1 MGQGVSLAPPAAI
14 MFRNSLKMLLG
25 SKASKKSR
33 NSSDGGSEEHSELRS
48 STLDTHQSLAE
59 QGGSIDS
66 DCAFEGDFAVP
77 PLTMAEGLQHVR
89 IMEGVS
95 RSLPSSPLL
104 SHQAQGGRLPPA
116 KKLAGVATAPLRKA
130 MFVESPPIAEPGLH
144 LHTHTP
150 SASRHPNMDIH
161 TPGGVSQELGPPP
174 TVDEAS
180 NTLMTRLGFLL
191 GDKLIE
197 GPQYIMEEVADDTQG
212 VGVSG
217 RMSPCS
223 TLTSSTASPPACS
236 PCSTLPPGVQGQPV
250 TSPTST
256 LESRDSGIIATLTS
270 YSEPAERDGKH
281 SESSR
286 ASSLK
291 LWHSHRATLDS
302 SLYRLDENM
311 TASSHSL
318 NKIPEPGSAHS
329 FSYPTPLYLM
339 PRPNSVAATSS
350 AHLEDLAYLDER
362 RHAPLRTSLRMNQ
375 QNSMAAGRPGQD
387 LRVRF
392 APYRLQDIALKP
404 LLFEVPS
411 ITMDSVFTGR
421 DWIFQE
427 IDAQLARSNP
437 ATNHGVVLVGNV
449 GFGKTAIISRL
460 VALSCHGNR
469 MRQIASDSPQASPKY
484 GDGIPLTQSQPSH
497 GTLGGGS
504 CPGTPEMRRR
514 QEEAM
519 RRLASQV
526 VAYHYCQADNAYTCL
541 VPEFVHNVAALL
553 CRSPQLT
560 AYRELLLKEP
570 HTQSALSLRSCVQDP
585 LGALRRGVLEP
596 LDALYKERKITT
608 EDDLILLIDGLNEAE
623 FHKPDYGDTIVS
635 FLCKTISRFPAWLK
649 LVVTVRT
656 SLQDI
661 TRPLPFHRISLDTLE
676 ENDAIDQDLQAY
688 ILHRVHSSA
697 EIQSNISLN
706 GKMDNASF
714 GKLSAHLKALSQGSY
729 LYLKLTFDLIERGY
743 LVLKSSS
750 YKVVPVSLAEV
761 YLLQCNMRFPTQSS
775 FERALPLLN
784 VALASLHPLTDEQVY
799 QAINSGSVHGT
810 LDWEDFQQRV
820 DNLAVFLVRRRDGTR
835 MFVHPSFREWL
846 IWREEGEKTKF
857 LCDPRN
863 GHTLLAFWFSR
874 QENKL
879 NRQQTIELGHHILKA
894 HIFKGLSKK
903 VGVSSSILQGLWV
916 SYSTESLSTALSSL
930 RNLYTPNIKVSRL
943 LMMGGA
949 NVNYRTEVLTNAP
962 VLCVHAHLGY
972 SDMVN
977 LLLEF
982 GASVDSPSESGM
994 TPLAYA
1000 AAAGHLGIV
1009 IALYRKKAKVDHLDR
1024 NGQCALVHAALRGHL
1039 EVVKFLLQSDWGASL
1054 RQAQLQTPSPT
1065 QPQGSPD
1072 QSQTPSPQQ
1081 PESEIQ
1087 SPQDGSQDEGE
1098 REMELPVEQ
1107 SEPQEEAE
1115 QKPQQAP
1122 PQQRTPPQQV
1132 AFSKSH
1138 AVQQALVAAA
1148 SMGHTEIVSYLL
1160 DLPEKDEEETER
1172 AQINNYDTLWGET
1185 ALTAAAGRGK
1195 LDICRLLLEQGSEV
1209 AQPNRRGMVPLFSSV
1224 RQGHWQIVDLLL
1236 SHGADVN
1243 MADKQGRT
1251 PLMMASAEGHAE
1263 TVEYLMTQGASMPLM
1278 DKEGLTA
1285 LSWACLKGHLSVV
1298 RCLVERG
1305 AATDH
1310 ADKNGRTP
1318 LDLAAF
1324 YGDAGVVQFLVDQG
1338 ALIEH
1343 VDYSGM
1349 RPLDRAVGCRNTS
1362 VVVALLK
1369 KGAKIGPATW
1379 AMATS
1384 KPDIMII
1391 LLRKLIEEGDSFYKK
1406 GKVKEAAQR
1415 YQYALKKFPREGFSE
1430 DLKTFRELKVS
1441 LFLNLSRCRRKMNDF
1456 GMAEE
1461 FATKALELKPKSY
1474 EAYYARA
1481 RAKRSS
1487 RQFSEA
1493 LEDLR
1498 EAMKLCP
1505 NNREILR
1512 LLQRV
1517 EEECRQVTQ
1526 REEPELEP
1534 PPSPPPSP
1542 LPVEEEEEPPHH
1554 TPPPEPRLDDMEPVQ
1569 DLFEDDDFLEQE
1581 LEGVS
1586 IGLPLEPRVNPSSL
1600 PIIHSPPLSPI
1611 PHEASY
1617 LSGGPAFEF
1626 HPSSTSMSSPTHQ
1639 TYQSTSPCVSPTHQ
1653 NSHYRHS
1660 PPHTSP
1666 AHQASY
1672 RFSPP
1677 PMGGGQGMDYQSPPP
1692 SPLRR
1697 GTPYRASPPLES
1709 VCLYRSQ
1716 SGSPVR
1722 YQQEP
1727 LPSRPKSPL
1736 SKMSSQRSFQ
1746 LQSQCSQPPQ
1756 HHQAQGLRLQPSVAQ
1771 IVRTNQPGGGIYG
1784 QLAHPLSSRY
1794 QGSSMDVER
1803 EREPRLVYQPSLDGR
1818 SMSQV
1823 QSSLSVGALCQHGGR
1838 GGPGGVLEPSLG
1850 KDDVPQRPA
1859 SAYRSATGGPGG
1871 MRFSQTPQISRSQSA
1886 AYYPVSK
1893 HELERAVVAS
1903 SMPPCQLGSPEI
1915 PHLARRPI
1923 SANTGDL
1930 KQHVPTPRPLIH
1942 SQSVGLRFS
1951 PSSSN
1956 ISSGSGANL
1965 PPGFRPSSSMAQME
1979 IPLQTA
1985 YERSFDEP
1993 SSLSPSQSGL
2003 YPSEPAR
2010 SRTTPFMGIIDKTAR
2025 TQQQYLHQP
2034 SRAWPVTALDNVI
2047 TSPTSP
2053 GSLMHQAST
2062 ATSYS
2067 PPTSLGNIA
2076 YYNKTNNAQN
2086 GHMLEDEYYG
2096 QPQPSSLGKLANGG
2110 ARDRDLLE
2118 RVSQVPTYQD
2128 VKVARTMPVA
2138 QAYQENMYRQ
2148 LSRDARQGPTS
2159 PIKPKRPFVESNV

>member
-1 MGQGVSLAPPAAI
+1 
-14 MFRNSLKMLLG
+14 
-25 SKASKKSR
+25 
-33 NSSDGGSEEHSELRS
+33 
-48 STLDTHQSLAE
+48 
-59 QGGSIDS
+59 
-66 DCAFEGDFAVP
+66 
-77 PLTMAEGLQHVR
+77 
-89 IMEGVS
+89 
-95 RSLPSSPLL
+95 
-104 SHQAQGGRLPPA
+104 
-116 KKLAGVATAPLRKA
+116 
-130 MFVESPPIAEPGLH
+130 
-144 LHTHTP
+144 
-150 SASRHPNMDIH
+150 
-161 TPGGVSQELGPPP
+161 
-174 TVDEAS
+174 
-180 NTLMTRLGFLL
+180 
-191 GDKLIE
+191 
-197 GPQYIMEEVADDTQG
+197 
-212 VGVSG
+212 
-217 RMSPCS
+217 MSPCS

-236 PCSTLPPGVQGQPV
+236 PCSTLPSAAPGQAV

-270 YSEPAERDGKH
+270 YSEPMDRSGKH
-281 SESSR
+281 GDGSR
-286 ASSLK
+286 GSSLK
-291 LWHSHRATLDS
+291 LWHSHRSTLDS
-302 SLYRLDENM
+302 SLYRVDENM
-311 TASSHSL
+311 AASTYSL
-318 NKIPEPGSAHS
+318 NKIPEPSSSHYS
-329 FSYPTPLYLM
+329 SHPTPLYLM

-350 AHLEDLAYLDER
+350 AHLEDLAYLDEQ
-362 RHAPLRTSLRMNQ
+362 RHAPLRTSLRMSR
-375 QNSMAAGRPGQD
+375 QNTGVGRSGQD

-421 DWIFQE
+421 DWLFQE
-427 IDAQLARSNP
+427 IDAYLRTAHC
-437 ATNHGVVLVGNV
+437 ATNRGVVLVGNI
-449 GFGKTAIISRL
+449 GYGKTAIISRL

-469 MRQIASDSPQASPKY
+469 MRQIASDSPQASPKH
-484 GDGIPLTQSQPSH
+484 GDGIPLTQPQPSH

-553 CRSPQLT
+553 CRSPQLA

-570 HTQSALSLRSCVQDP
+570 HIQSMLSLRSCVQDP
-585 LGALRRGVLEP
+585 PTAFRRGVLEP
-596 LDALYKERKITT
+596 LDALYKERKITPD
-608 EDDLILLIDGLNEAE
+608 EDLIILIDGLNEAE

-635 FLCKTISRFPAWLK
+635 FLCKTINKFPAWLK

-656 SLQDI
+656 SLQEI
-661 TRPLPFHRISLDTLE
+661 TKPLPFHQISLDALE
-676 ENDAIDQDLQAY
+676 ENDAIDHDLQGY
-688 ILHRVHSSA
+688 ILHRIHSST
-697 EIQSNISLN
+697 EIQNNISLN
-706 GKMDNASF
+706 GKMDNTSF
-714 GKLSAHLKALSQGSY
+714 GKLSSHLKALSQGSF

-743 LVLKSSS
+743 LVLKSTN

-784 VALASLHPLTDEQVY
+784 VALASLHPLTDEQIY
-799 QAINSGSVHGT
+799 QAINSASVKGT
-810 LDWEDFQQRV
+810 LEWDDFQQRME
-820 DNLAVFLVRRRDGTR
+820 NLSVFLVKRRDGTR

-916 SYSTESLSTALSSL
+916 SYSTESLSAALSSL

-943 LMMGGA
+943 LILGGA
-949 NVNYRTEVLTNAP
+949 NVNYHTEVLNNAP

-972 SDMVN
+972 VDMVN
-977 LLLEF
+977 LLLEY
-982 GASVDSPSESGM
+982 GASVDSTSESGLN
-994 TPLAYA
+994 PLGYA

-1009 IALYRKKAKVDHLDR
+1009 TTLCKRKAKLDHLDKH
-1024 NGQCALVHAALRGHL
+1024 GQCALVHAALRGHL
-1039 EVVKFLLQSDWGASL
+1039 EVVKFLIQSDWADT
-1054 RQAQLQTPSPT
+1054 QT
-1065 QPQGSPD
+1065 QQ
-1072 QSQTPSPQQ
+1072 QTSPQ
-1081 PESEIQ
+1081 
-1087 SPQDGSQDEGE
+1087 
-1098 REMELPVEQ
+1098 PV
-1107 SEPQEEAE
+1107 
-1115 QKPQQAP
+1115 
-1122 PQQRTPPQQV
+1122 T
-1132 AFSKSH
+1132 FNKSV
-1138 AVQQALVAAA
+1138 AVQQALIAAA
-1148 SMGHTEIVSYLL
+1148 SMGYTEIVSYLL
-1160 DLPEKDEEETER
+1160 DLPERDEEDTQR
-1172 AQINNYDTLWGET
+1172 AQINSYDTLWGET
-1185 ALTAAAGRGK
+1185 ALSAAAGRGK
-1195 LDICRLLLEQGSEV
+1195 MEVCRLLLEQGSAV
-1209 AQPNRRGMVPLFSSV
+1209 AQPNRRGVVPLFSSV
-1224 RQGHWQIVDLLL
+1224 RQGHWQIVDLLVL
-1236 SHGADVN
+1236 HGADVN
-1243 MADKQGRT
+1243 LADKQGRT
-1251 PLMMASAEGHAE
+1251 PLMMAASEGHLD
-1263 TVEYLMTQGASMPLM
+1263 TVEFLMAQGASMDLM

-1285 LSWACLKGHLSVV
+1285 LSWACLKGHLPVV

-1310 ADKNGRTP
+1310 TDKNGRTP

-1324 YGDAGVVQFLVDQG
+1324 YGDSEVVQFLVDHG

-1391 LLRKLIEEGDSFYKK
+1391 LLSKLLEEGDGFYKK

-1415 YQYALKKFPREGFSE
+1415 YQYALKKFPREGLSE
-1430 DLKTFRELKVS
+1430 DLKTFKELKVS

-1474 EAYYARA
+1474 EAFYARA

-1487 RQFSEA
+1487 RQFAEA
-1493 LEDLR
+1493 LDDLR
-1498 EAMKLCP
+1498 EAIKLCP
-1505 NNREILR
+1505 NNREIQR

-1517 EEECRQVTQ
+1517 EEEYRQVTQ
-1526 REEPELEP
+1526 SEEPELEP

-1542 LPVEEEEEPPHH
+1542 LPVEEDEEPPRH

-1581 LEGVS
+1581 LEAVS
-1586 IGLPLEPRVNPSSL
+1586 IGLASDIRSNASSL
-1600 PIIHSPPLSPI
+1600 AIIRSPPLSPG
-1611 PHEASY
+1611 HHDTGY
-1617 LSGGPAFEF
+1617 LSGGQTFEF
-1626 HPSSTSMSSPTHQ
+1626 HPSSSSMSSPTHHS
-1639 TYQSTSPCVSPTHQ
+1639 YQSTSPCVSPTHQ
-1653 NSHYRHS
+1653 NSHYHQS
-1660 PPHTSP
+1660 PPHSSS
-1666 AHQASY
+1666 AHQSSY

-1677 PMGGGQGMDYQSPPP
+1677 PMGSGGNQGMDYQSPPP

-1697 GTPYRASPPLES
+1697 GAPFRSSPPIES

-1722 YQQEP
+1722 YQQDP

-1736 SKMSSQRSFQ
+1736 LKMSSQRSFQ
-1746 LQSQCSQPPQ
+1746 LQSQPSQSSQTSQ
-1756 HHQAQGLRLQPSVAQ
+1756 HHQVQGLRLQPSMAQ
-1771 IVRTNQPGGGIYG
+1771 IVRTNQPSNSLYS

-1794 QGSSMDVER
+1794 QGSSMDVDRER
-1803 EREPRLVYQPSLDGR
+1803 DREPRLVYQPSLDGL

-1838 GGPGGVLEPSLG
+1838 GGPAGVLESNLG
-1850 KDDVPQRPA
+1850 KDEIPQRPA

-1893 HELERAVVAS
+1893 HELERAVAAS
-1903 SMPPCQLGSPEI
+1903 ALPPCQLGSPEI
-1915 PHLARRPI
+1915 PHLVRRPI
-1923 SANTGDL
+1923 SANTSDL
-1930 KQHVPTPRPLIH
+1930 KQHVSTPRPLIH
-1942 SQSVGLRFS
+1942 SQSVNLRFS

-1956 ISSGSGANL
+1956 ISSGSSCNL
-1965 PPGFRPSSSMAQME
+1965 APGFRPSSSMAQME

-1993 SSLSPSQSGL
+1993 STLSPSQSGL
-2003 YPSEPAR
+2003 YSGEPAR

-2034 SRAWPVTALDNVI
+2034 SRAWPVSSLESVI
-2047 TSPTSP
+2047 SSPTSP
-2053 GSLMHQAST
+2053 GNLIHQAST
-2062 ATSYS
+2062 ASSYS

-2086 GHMLEDEYYG
+2086 GHMLEEEYYA

-2118 RVSQVPTYQD
+2118 RVSQAPTYQD

>member
-1 MGQGVSLAPPAAI
+1 
-14 MFRNSLKMLLG
+14 MFKNSLKMLLTG
-25 SKASKKSR
+25 GKSNRKSR
-33 NSSDGGSEEHSELRS
+33 NSSDGGNEDTIDLQ
-48 STLDTHQSLAE
+48 STSLDTLHNFTG

-66 DCAFEGDFAVP
+66 ECAFERDYAVP
-77 PLTMAEGLQHVR
+77 PLSMAEGLQHIR
-89 IMEGVS
+89 ILEGFS

-104 SHQAQGGRLPPA
+104 IHQTSRPLPSVRKGFGMATGGLGP
-116 KKLAGVATAPLRKA
+116 
-130 MFVESPPIAEPGLH
+130 
-144 LHTHTP
+144 
-150 SASRHPNMDIH
+150 
-161 TPGGVSQELGPPP
+161 ELGPPP
-174 TVDEAS
+174 SVDEAA

-191 GDKLIE
+191 GEKVSE
-197 GPQYIMEEVADDTQG
+197 GSQGPQYSMEEPDDAQG
-212 VGVSG
+212 LGASG

-236 PCSTLPPGVQGQPV
+236 PCSTLPSAPGQPV
-250 TSPTST
+250 TSPSST

-270 YSEPAERDGKH
+270 YSEPVDRSGKH
-281 SESSR
+281 GDGSR
-286 ASSLK
+286 GSSLK
-291 LWHSHRATLDS
+291 LWHSHRSTLDS
-302 SLYRLDENM
+302 SLYRVDENM
-311 TASSHSL
+311 AASTYSL
-318 NKIPEPGSAHS
+318 NKIPEPSSAHYS
-329 FSYPTPLYLM
+329 SHPTPLYLM

-350 AHLEDLAYLDER
+350 AHLEDLAYLDEQ
-362 RHAPLRTSLRMNQ
+362 RHAPLRTSLWMPR
-375 QNSMAAGRPGQD
+375 QNSSSGRSGQD
-387 LRVRF
+387 LRASANSHAWQSQSLRF

-421 DWIFQE
+421 DWLFQE
-427 IDAQLARSNP
+427 IDAYLSSAHSG
-437 ATNHGVVLVGNV
+437 TNRGVVLVGNI
-449 GFGKTAIISRL
+449 GYGKTAIISRL

-469 MRQIASDSPQASPKY
+469 MRQIASDSPQASPKH
-484 GDGIPLTQSQPSH
+484 GEGIPLTQPQPSH

-553 CRSPQLT
+553 CRSPQLA

-570 HTQSALSLRSCVQDP
+570 HIQSMLSLRSCVQDP
-585 LGALRRGVLEP
+585 PTAFRRGVLEP
-596 LDALYKERKITT
+596 LEALYKERKITPD
-608 EDDLILLIDGLNEAE
+608 EDLIILIDGLNEAE

-635 FLCKTISRFPAWLK
+635 FLCKTINKFPVWLK

-656 SLQDI
+656 SLQEI
-661 TRPLPFHRISLDTLE
+661 TKPLPFHQISLDTLE
-676 ENDAIDQDLQAY
+676 ENDAIDHDLQGY
-688 ILHRVHSSA
+688 ILHRIHSSA
-697 EIQSNISLN
+697 EIQNNISLN
-706 GKMDNASF
+706 GKMDNTSF
-714 GKLSAHLKALSQGSY
+714 GKLSSHLKSLSQGSF

-743 LVLKSSS
+743 LVLKSSN

-784 VALASLHPLTDEQVY
+784 VTLASLHPLTDEQIY
-799 QAINSGSVHGT
+799 QAINASSVKGT
-810 LDWEDFQQRV
+810 LDWEDFQQRLE
-820 DNLAVFLVRRRDGTR
+820 NLSVFLVKRRDGTR
-835 MFVHPSFREWL
+835 MFIHPSFREWL

-943 LMMGGA
+943 LMLGGA
-949 NVNYRTEVLTNAP
+949 NVNYRTEVLNNAP
-962 VLCVHAHLGY
+962 VLCVHAHQGY
-972 SDMVN
+972 ADMVN
-977 LLLEF
+977 LLLEY
-982 GASVDSPSESGM
+982 GASLDSASESGL
-994 TPLAYA
+994 TPLGYA

-1009 IALYRKKAKVDHLDR
+1009 TALCKRKAKLDHSDKH
-1024 NGQCALVHAALRGHL
+1024 GQCALVHAALRGHL
-1039 EVVKFLLQSDWGASL
+1039 EVVKFLIQSDWG
-1054 RQAQLQTPSPT
+1054 QTHLQTPSPT
-1065 QPQGSPD
+1065 Q
-1072 QSQTPSPQQ
+1072 SQDTPSPTQATPSPTPPEATPSPTQATPLESQ
-1081 PESEIQ
+1081 PS
-1087 SPQDGSQDEGE
+1087 SP
-1098 REMELPVEQ
+1098 
-1107 SEPQEEAE
+1107 EPQEDSVQTPQESE
-1115 QKPQQAP
+1115 QKEEEQEETPEESEQQTQADTRTSPQP
-1122 PQQRTPPQQV
+1122 VT
-1132 AFSKSH
+1132 FNKSL
-1138 AVQQALVAAA
+1138 AVQQALIAAA
-1148 SMGHTEIVSYLL
+1148 SMGYTEIVSYLL
-1160 DLPEKDEEETER
+1160 DLPERDEEDTQR
-1172 AQINNYDTLWGET
+1172 AQINSFDTLWGET
-1185 ALTAAAGRGK
+1185 ALSAAAGRGK
-1195 LDICRLLLEQGSEV
+1195 LDVCRLLLEQGSAV
-1209 AQPNRRGMVPLFSSV
+1209 AQPNRRGVVPLFSSV
-1224 RQGHWQIVDLLL
+1224 RQGHWQIVDLLVL
-1236 SHGADVN
+1236 HGADVN
-1243 MADKQGRT
+1243 LADKQGRT
-1251 PLMMASAEGHAE
+1251 PLMMAASEGHLDTAE
-1263 TVEYLMTQGASMPLM
+1263 FLMAQGASMDLM

-1324 YGDAGVVQFLVDQG
+1324 YGDSDVVQFLVDHG

-1369 KGAKIGPATW
+1369 KGAKIGCQTLPSRHKRGPATW

-1391 LLRKLIEEGDSFYKK
+1391 LLSKLLEEGDGFYKK

-1415 YQYALKKFPREGFSE
+1415 YQYALKKFPREGLSE
-1430 DLKTFRELKVS
+1430 DLKTFKELKVS

-1487 RQFSEA
+1487 RQFAEA

-1498 EAMKLCP
+1498 EAIKLCP
-1505 NNREILR
+1505 NNREIQR

-1517 EEECRQVTQ
+1517 DEEYREVTQ
-1526 REEPELEP
+1526 SEEPELEP

-1542 LPVEEEEEPPHH
+1542 LPVEEDEEPPHH

-1581 LEGVS
+1581 LEAVS
-1586 IGLPLEPRVNPSSL
+1586 IGLASDIHSNASSL
-1600 PIIHSPPLSPI
+1600 AIIRSPPLSPT
-1611 PHEASY
+1611 HHDTGY
-1617 LSGGPAFEF
+1617 LSGGQAFEF
-1626 HPSSTSMSSPTHQ
+1626 QPSSSSMSSPTHHS
-1639 TYQSTSPCVSPTHQ
+1639 YQSTSPCISPTHQ
-1653 NSHYRHS
+1653 NSHYRQS

-1666 AHQASY
+1666 SHQSSY

-1677 PMGGGQGMDYQSPPP
+1677 PMGGGGNQGMEYQSPPP

-1697 GTPYRASPPLES
+1697 GGPFRASPPVES

-1736 SKMSSQRSFQ
+1736 LKMSSQRSFQ
-1746 LQSQCSQPPQ
+1746 LQSQPSQSSQTSQ
-1756 HHQAQGLRLQPSVAQ
+1756 HHQIQGLRLQASMAQ
-1771 IVRTNQPGGGIYG
+1771 IVRTNQPSNSVYS

-1794 QGSSMDVER
+1794 QGCSMDVDRER
-1803 EREPRLVYQPSLDGR
+1803 DREPRLVYQPSLDGR

-1823 QSSLSVGALCQHGGR
+1823 QSSLSVGALCQHGSR
-1838 GGPGGVLEPSLG
+1838 GGPAGVLESNLG
-1850 KDDVPQRPA
+1850 KEDIPQRPA
-1859 SAYRSATGGPGG
+1859 SAYRSTTGGPGG

-1893 HELERAVVAS
+1893 HELERAVAAS
-1903 SMPPCQLGSPEI
+1903 ALSPCQLGSPEI
-1915 PHLARRPI
+1915 PHLVRRPI
-1923 SANTGDL
+1923 SANTSDL
-1930 KQHVPTPRPLIH
+1930 KQHGPTPRPLIH
-1942 SQSVGLRFS
+1942 SQSVNLRFS

-1956 ISSGSGANL
+1956 ISSGSSCNL
-1965 PPGFRPSSSMAQME
+1965 APGFRPSSSMAQME
-1979 IPLQTA
+1979 IPLQTT

-1993 SSLSPSQSGL
+1993 SALSPSQSGL
-2003 YPSEPAR
+2003 YLGEPAR
-2010 SRTTPFMGIIDKTAR
+2010 SRATPFMGVIDKTAR
-2025 TQQQYLHQP
+2025 TQQQYLLQP
-2034 SRAWPVTALDNVI
+2034 SRAWPVSSMESVI

-2053 GSLMHQAST
+2053 GNLIHQAST
-2062 ATSYS
+2062 ASSYS

-2086 GHMLEDEYYG
+2086 GHLLEEEYYV

-2159 PIKPKRPFVESNV
+2159 PIKPKRPYVESNV

>member
-1 MGQGVSLAPPAAI
+1 
-14 MFRNSLKMLLG
+14 MFKNSLKMLLTG
-25 SKASKKSR
+25 GKSNRKSR
-33 NSSDGGSEEHSELRS
+33 NSSDGGNEDTVDLQ
-48 STLDTHQSLAE
+48 STSLE
-59 QGGSIDS
+59 TLHNFTGQGGSIDS
-66 DCAFEGDFAVP
+66 DCAFEGDYAVP
-77 PLTMAEGLQHVR
+77 PLSMAEGLQHIR
-89 IMEGVS
+89 IMEGLS

-104 SHQAQGGRLPPA
+104 IHQTSRALPSA
-116 KKLAGVATAPLRKA
+116 RKVFGVATG
-130 MFVESPPIAEPGLH
+130 GLG
-144 LHTHTP
+144 P
-150 SASRHPNMDIH
+150 
-161 TPGGVSQELGPPP
+161 ELGPPP
-174 TVDEAS
+174 SVDEAAD
-180 NTLMTRLGFLL
+180 TLMTRLGFLL
-191 GDKLIE
+191 GEKVSE
-197 GPQYIMEEVADDTQG
+197 GSQGPQYSMEEPDDAQG
-212 VGVSG
+212 LGASG

-236 PCSTLPPGVQGQPV
+236 PCSTLPSAPGQPV
-250 TSPTST
+250 TSPSST

-270 YSEPAERDGKH
+270 YSEPVDRSGKH
-281 SESSR
+281 GDGSR
-286 ASSLK
+286 GSSLK
-291 LWHSHRATLDS
+291 LWHSHRSTLDS
-302 SLYRLDENM
+302 SLYRVDENM
-311 TASSHSL
+311 AASTYSL
-318 NKIPEPGSAHS
+318 NKIPEPGSAHYS
-329 FSYPTPLYLM
+329 SHPTPLYLM

-350 AHLEDLAYLDER
+350 AHLEDLAYLDEQ
-362 RHAPLRTSLRMNQ
+362 RHAPLRTSLRMPR
-375 QNSMAAGRPGQD
+375 QNSSSGRSGQD
-387 LRVRF
+387 LRASANSHAWQSQSQSLRF

-421 DWIFQE
+421 DWLFQE
-427 IDAQLARSNP
+427 IDAYLGSAHSG
-437 ATNHGVVLVGNV
+437 TNRGVVLVGNI
-449 GFGKTAIISRL
+449 GYGKTAIISRL

-469 MRQIASDSPQASPKY
+469 MRQIASDSPQASPKH
-484 GDGIPLTQSQPSH
+484 GEGIPLTQPQPSH

-553 CRSPQLT
+553 CRSPQLA

-570 HTQSALSLRSCVQDP
+570 HIQSMLSLRSCVQDP
-585 LGALRRGVLEP
+585 PTAFRRGVLEP
-596 LDALYKERKITT
+596 LEALYKGMKITPD
-608 EDDLILLIDGLNEAE
+608 EDLIILIDGLNEAE

-635 FLCKTISRFPAWLK
+635 FLCKTINKFPVWLK

-656 SLQDI
+656 SLQEI
-661 TRPLPFHRISLDTLE
+661 TKPLPFHQISLDALE
-676 ENDAIDQDLQAY
+676 ENDAIDHDLQGY
-688 ILHRVHSSA
+688 ILHRIHSSA
-697 EIQSNISLN
+697 EIQNNISLN
-706 GKMDNASF
+706 GKMDNTSF
-714 GKLSAHLKALSQGSY
+714 GKLSSHLKALSQGSL

-743 LVLKSSS
+743 LVLKSSN

-784 VALASLHPLTDEQVY
+784 VTLASLHPLTDEQIY
-799 QAINSGSVHGT
+799 QAINASSVKGT
-810 LDWEDFQQRV
+810 LDWEDFQQRLE
-820 DNLAVFLVRRRDGTR
+820 NLSVFLVKRRDGTR

-943 LMMGGA
+943 LMLGGA
-949 NVNYRTEVLTNAP
+949 NVNYRTEVLNNAP
-962 VLCVHAHLGY
+962 VLCVHAHQGY
-972 SDMVN
+972 ADMVN
-977 LLLEF
+977 LLLEY
-982 GASVDSPSESGM
+982 GASVDSASESGL
-994 TPLAYA
+994 TPLGYA

-1009 IALYRKKAKVDHLDR
+1009 TALCKRKAKLDHSDKH
-1024 NGQCALVHAALRGHL
+1024 GQCALVHAALRGHL
-1039 EVVKFLLQSDWGASL
+1039 EVVKFLIQSDWGHTH
-1054 RQAQLQTPSPT
+1054 LQTPSPT
-1065 QPQGSPD
+1065 Q
-1072 QSQTPSPQQ
+1072 SQDTPSPTQATPSPTPPEATPSPTQATPLESQPSSPEQQ
-1081 PESEIQ
+1081 EDSVQTPQESEQ
-1087 SPQDGSQDEGE
+1087 KAEEQDQTPEESGQETQADAQAEQQTSPQ
-1098 REMELPVEQ
+1098 PV
-1107 SEPQEEAE
+1107 S
-1115 QKPQQAP
+1115 
-1122 PQQRTPPQQV
+1122 
-1132 AFSKSH
+1132 FNKSL
-1138 AVQQALVAAA
+1138 AVQQALIAAA
-1148 SMGHTEIVSYLL
+1148 SMGYTEIVSYLL
-1160 DLPEKDEEETER
+1160 DLPERDEEDTQR
-1172 AQINNYDTLWGET
+1172 AQINTFDTLWGET
-1185 ALTAAAGRGK
+1185 ALSAAAGRGK
-1195 LDICRLLLEQGSEV
+1195 LDVCRLLLEQGSAV
-1209 AQPNRRGMVPLFSSV
+1209 AQPNRRGVVPLFSSV
-1224 RQGHWQIVDLLL
+1224 RQGHWQIVDLLVL
-1236 SHGADVN
+1236 HGADVN
-1243 MADKQGRT
+1243 LADKQGRT
-1251 PLMMASAEGHAE
+1251 PLMMAASEGHLDTAE
-1263 TVEYLMTQGASMPLM
+1263 FLMAQGASMDLM

-1324 YGDAGVVQFLVDQG
+1324 YGDSDVVQFLVDHG

-1369 KGAKIGPATW
+1369 KGAKIGCQTLPSRRKGGPATW

-1391 LLRKLIEEGDSFYKK
+1391 LLSKLLEEGDGFYKK

-1415 YQYALKKFPREGFSE
+1415 YQCALKKFPREGLSE
-1430 DLKTFRELKVS
+1430 DLKTFKELKVS

-1487 RQFSEA
+1487 RQFAEA

-1498 EAMKLCP
+1498 EAIKLCP
-1505 NNREILR
+1505 NNREIQR

-1517 EEECRQVTQ
+1517 DEEYRQVTQ
-1526 REEPELEP
+1526 SEEPELEP

-1542 LPVEEEEEPPHH
+1542 LPVEEDEEPPHH

-1569 DLFEDDDFLEQE
+1569 DLFEDDDFFEQE
-1581 LEGVS
+1581 LEAVS
-1586 IGLPLEPRVNPSSL
+1586 IGLASDIHSNASSL
-1600 PIIHSPPLSPI
+1600 AIIRSPPLSPT
-1611 PHEASY
+1611 HHDTGY
-1617 LSGGPAFEF
+1617 LSGGQAFEF
-1626 HPSSTSMSSPTHQ
+1626 HPSSSSMSSPTHHS
-1639 TYQSTSPCVSPTHQ
+1639 YQSTSPCISPTHQ
-1653 NSHYRHS
+1653 NSHYRQS

-1666 AHQASY
+1666 AHQSSY

-1677 PMGGGQGMDYQSPPP
+1677 PMGGGGNQSMEYQSPPP

-1697 GTPYRASPPLES
+1697 GGPFRASPPVES

-1736 SKMSSQRSFQ
+1736 LKMSSQRSFQ
-1746 LQSQCSQPPQ
+1746 LQSQPSQSSQTSQ
-1756 HHQAQGLRLQPSVAQ
+1756 HHQIQGLRLQPSMAQ
-1771 IVRTNQPGGGIYG
+1771 IVRTNQPSNSVYS

-1794 QGSSMDVER
+1794 QGCSMDVDRER
-1803 EREPRLVYQPSLDGR
+1803 DREPRLVYQPSLDGR

-1823 QSSLSVGALCQHGGR
+1823 QSSLSVGALCQHGSR
-1838 GGPGGVLEPSLG
+1838 GGPAGVLESNLG
-1850 KDDVPQRPA
+1850 KEDLPQRPA
-1859 SAYRSATGGPGG
+1859 SAYRSTTGGPGG

-1893 HELERAVVAS
+1893 HELERAVAAS
-1903 SMPPCQLGSPEI
+1903 ALSPCQLGSPEI
-1915 PHLARRPI
+1915 PHLVRRPI
-1923 SANTGDL
+1923 SANTSDL

-1942 SQSVGLRFS
+1942 SQSVNLRFS

-1956 ISSGSGANL
+1956 ISSGSSCNL
-1965 PPGFRPSSSMAQME
+1965 APGFRPSSSMAQME
-1979 IPLQTA
+1979 IPLQTT

-1993 SSLSPSQSGL
+1993 SALSPSQSGL
-2003 YPSEPAR
+2003 YSGEPAR
-2010 SRTTPFMGIIDKTAR
+2010 SRATPFMGVIDKTAR
-2025 TQQQYLHQP
+2025 TQQQYLLQP
-2034 SRAWPVTALDNVI
+2034 SRAWPVSSLESVI

-2053 GSLMHQAST
+2053 GNLIHQAST
-2062 ATSYS
+2062 ASSYS

-2086 GHMLEDEYYG
+2086 GHLLEEEYYI

-2159 PIKPKRPFVESNV
+2159 PIKPKRPYVESNV

>member
-1 MGQGVSLAPPAAI
+1 MTCLGPQRPPNPNRHWLSL
-14 MFRNSLKMLLG
+14 S
-25 SKASKKSR
+25 
-33 NSSDGGSEEHSELRS
+33 
-48 STLDTHQSLAE
+48 QSAT
-59 QGGSIDS
+59 
-66 DCAFEGDFAVP
+66 AVP
-77 PLTMAEGLQHVR
+77 SE
-89 IMEGVS
+89 
-95 RSLPSSPLL
+95 
-104 SHQAQGGRLPPA
+104 
-116 KKLAGVATAPLRKA
+116 
-130 MFVESPPIAEPGLH
+130 
-144 LHTHTP
+144 
-150 SASRHPNMDIH
+150 D
-161 TPGGVSQELGPPP
+161 
-174 TVDEAS
+174 
-180 NTLMTRLGFLL
+180 FLL
-191 GDKLIE
+191 IGQLLC
-197 GPQYIMEEVADDTQG
+197 VQG
-212 VGVSG
+212 LGASG

-236 PCSTLPPGVQGQPV
+236 PCSTLPSAAPGQAV

-270 YSEPAERDGKH
+270 YSEPMDRSGKH
-281 SESSR
+281 GDGSR
-286 ASSLK
+286 GSSLK
-291 LWHSHRATLDS
+291 LWHCHRSTLDS
-302 SLYRLDENM
+302 SLYRVDENM
-311 TASSHSL
+311 AASTYSL
-318 NKIPEPGSAHS
+318 NKIPEPSSSHYS
-329 FSYPTPLYLM
+329 SHPTPLYLM
-339 PRPNSVAATSS
+339 PRPNSVAGESEAPPP
-350 AHLEDLAYLDER
+350 LILDV
-362 RHAPLRTSLRMNQ
+362 L
-375 QNSMAAGRPGQD
+375 
-387 LRVRF
+387 RF

-421 DWIFQE
+421 DWLFQE
-427 IDAQLARSNP
+427 IDAYLRTAHC
-437 ATNHGVVLVGNV
+437 ATNRGVVLVGNI
-449 GFGKTAIISRL
+449 GYGKTAIISRL

-469 MRQIASDSPQASPKY
+469 MRQIASDSPQASPKH
-484 GDGIPLTQSQPSH
+484 GDGIPLTQPQPSH

-553 CRSPQLT
+553 CRSPQLA

-570 HTQSALSLRSCVQDP
+570 HIQSMLSLRSCVQDP
-585 LGALRRGVLEP
+585 PTAFRRGVLEP
-596 LDALYKERKITT
+596 LDALYKERKITPD
-608 EDDLILLIDGLNEAE
+608 EDLIILIDGLNEAE

-635 FLCKTISRFPAWLK
+635 FLCKTINKFPAWLK

-656 SLQDI
+656 SLQEI
-661 TRPLPFHRISLDTLE
+661 TKPLPFHQISLDALE
-676 ENDAIDQDLQAY
+676 ENDAIDHDLQGY
-688 ILHRVHSSA
+688 ILHRIHSST
-697 EIQSNISLN
+697 EIQNNISLN
-706 GKMDNASF
+706 GKMDNTSF
-714 GKLSAHLKALSQGSY
+714 GKLSSHLKALSQGSL

-743 LVLKSSS
+743 LVLKSTN

-784 VALASLHPLTDEQVY
+784 VALASLHPLTDEQIY
-799 QAINSGSVHGT
+799 QAINSASVKGT
-810 LDWEDFQQRV
+810 LEWDDFQQRME
-820 DNLAVFLVRRRDGTR
+820 NLSVFLVKRRDGTR

-916 SYSTESLSTALSSL
+916 SYSTESLSAALSSL

-943 LMMGGA
+943 LILGGA
-949 NVNYRTEVLTNAP
+949 NVNYRTEVLNNAP

-972 SDMVN
+972 VDMVS
-977 LLLEF
+977 LLLEY
-982 GASVDSPSESGM
+982 GASVDSTSESGLN
-994 TPLAYA
+994 PLGYA

-1009 IALYRKKAKVDHLDR
+1009 TTLCKRKAKLDHLDKH
-1024 NGQCALVHAALRGHL
+1024 GQCALVHAALRGHL
-1039 EVVKFLLQSDWGASL
+1039 E
-1054 RQAQLQTPSPT
+1054 T
-1065 QPQGSPD
+1065 
-1072 QSQTPSPQQ
+1072 SPQ
-1081 PESEIQ
+1081 
-1087 SPQDGSQDEGE
+1087 
-1098 REMELPVEQ
+1098 PV
-1107 SEPQEEAE
+1107 
-1115 QKPQQAP
+1115 
-1122 PQQRTPPQQV
+1122 T
-1132 AFSKSH
+1132 FNKSV
-1138 AVQQALVAAA
+1138 AVQQALIAAA
-1148 SMGHTEIVSYLL
+1148 SMGYTEVVACWCHT
-1160 DLPEKDEEETER
+1160 
-1172 AQINNYDTLWGET
+1172 INSYDTLWGET
-1185 ALTAAAGRGK
+1185 ALSAAAGRGK
-1195 LDICRLLLEQGSEV
+1195 MEVCRLLLEQGSAV
-1209 AQPNRRGMVPLFSSV
+1209 AQPNRRGVVPLFSSV
-1224 RQGHWQIVDLLL
+1224 RQGHWQIVDLLVL
-1236 SHGADVN
+1236 HGADVN
-1243 MADKQGRT
+1243 LADKQGRT
-1251 PLMMASAEGHAE
+1251 PLMMAASEGHLD
-1263 TVEYLMTQGASMPLM
+1263 TVEFLMAQGASMDLM

-1285 LSWACLKGHLSVV
+1285 LSWACLKGHLPVV

-1310 ADKNGRTP
+1310 TDKNGRTP

-1324 YGDAGVVQFLVDQG
+1324 YGDSEVVQFLVDHG

-1391 LLRKLIEEGDSFYKK
+1391 LLSKLLEEGDGFYKK

-1415 YQYALKKFPREGFSE
+1415 YQYALKKFPREGLSE
-1430 DLKTFRELKVS
+1430 DLKTFKELKVS

-1474 EAYYARA
+1474 EAFYARA

-1487 RQFSEA
+1487 RQFAEA
-1493 LEDLR
+1493 LDDLR
-1498 EAMKLCP
+1498 EAIKLCP
-1505 NNREILR
+1505 NNREIQR

-1517 EEECRQVTQ
+1517 EEEYRQVTQ
-1526 REEPELEP
+1526 SEEPELEP

-1542 LPVEEEEEPPHH
+1542 LPVEEDEEPPRH

-1581 LEGVS
+1581 LEAVS
-1586 IGLPLEPRVNPSSL
+1586 IGLASDIRSNASSL
-1600 PIIHSPPLSPI
+1600 AIIRSPPLSPG
-1611 PHEASY
+1611 HHDTGY
-1617 LSGGPAFEF
+1617 LSGGQTFEF
-1626 HPSSTSMSSPTHQ
+1626 HPSSSSMSSPTHHS
-1639 TYQSTSPCVSPTHQ
+1639 YQSTSPCVSPTHQ
-1653 NSHYRHS
+1653 NSHYHQS
-1660 PPHTSP
+1660 PPHSSS
-1666 AHQASY
+1666 AHQSSY

-1677 PMGGGQGMDYQSPPP
+1677 PMGSGGNQGMDYQSPPP

-1697 GTPYRASPPLES
+1697 GAPFRSSPPIES

-1722 YQQEP
+1722 YQQDP

-1736 SKMSSQRSFQ
+1736 LKMSSQRSFQ
-1746 LQSQCSQPPQ
+1746 LQSQPSQSSQTSQ
-1756 HHQAQGLRLQPSVAQ
+1756 HHQVQGLRLQPSMAQ
-1771 IVRTNQPGGGIYG
+1771 IVRTNQPSNSLYS

-1794 QGSSMDVER
+1794 QGSSMDVDRER
-1803 EREPRLVYQPSLDGR
+1803 DREPRLVYQPSLDGR

-1838 GGPGGVLEPSLG
+1838 GGPAGVLESNLG
-1850 KDDVPQRPA
+1850 KDEIPQRPA

-1893 HELERAVVAS
+1893 HELERAVAAS
-1903 SMPPCQLGSPEI
+1903 ALPPCQLGSPEI
-1915 PHLARRPI
+1915 PHLVRRPI
-1923 SANTGDL
+1923 SANTSDL
-1930 KQHVPTPRPLIH
+1930 KQHVSTPRPLIH
-1942 SQSVGLRFS
+1942 SQSVNLRFS

-1956 ISSGSGANL
+1956 ISSGSSCNL
-1965 PPGFRPSSSMAQME
+1965 APGFRPSSSMAQME

-1993 SSLSPSQSGL
+1993 STLSPSQSGL
-2003 YPSEPAR
+2003 YSGEPAR

-2034 SRAWPVTALDNVI
+2034 SRAWPV
-2047 TSPTSP
+2047 S
-2053 GSLMHQAST
+2053 SLES
-2062 ATSYS
+2062 
-2067 PPTSLGNIA
+2067 
-2076 YYNKTNNAQN
+2076 N
-2086 GHMLEDEYYG
+2086 GHMLEEEYYA

-2118 RVSQVPTYQD
+2118 RVSQAPTYQD

>member
-1 MGQGVSLAPPAAI
+1 AA
-14 MFRNSLKMLLG
+14 
-25 SKASKKSR
+25 
-33 NSSDGGSEEHSELRS
+33 
-48 STLDTHQSLAE
+48 
-59 QGGSIDS
+59 
-66 DCAFEGDFAVP
+66 
-77 PLTMAEGLQHVR
+77 
-89 IMEGVS
+89 
-95 RSLPSSPLL
+95 
-104 SHQAQGGRLPPA
+104 
-116 KKLAGVATAPLRKA
+116 
-130 MFVESPPIAEPGLH
+130 
-144 LHTHTP
+144 
-150 SASRHPNMDIH
+150 
-161 TPGGVSQELGPPP
+161 
-174 TVDEAS
+174 

-191 GDKLIE
+191 GEKVS
-197 GPQYIMEEVADDTQG
+197 EEQRLCVQG
-212 VGVSG
+212 LGLSG

-236 PCSTLPPGVQGQPV
+236 PCSTLPSAAPGQAV

-270 YSEPAERDGKH
+270 YSEPMDRSGKH
-281 SESSR
+281 GDGSR
-286 ASSLK
+286 GSSLK
-291 LWHSHRATLDS
+291 LWHSHRSTLDS
-302 SLYRLDENM
+302 SLYRVDENM
-311 TASSHSL
+311 AASTYSL
-318 NKIPEPGSAHS
+318 NKIPEPSSAHYS
-329 FSYPTPLYLM
+329 SHPTPLYLM

-350 AHLEDLAYLDER
+350 AHLEDLAYLDEQ
-362 RHAPLRTSLRMNQ
+362 RHAPLRTSLRMSR
-375 QNSMAAGRPGQD
+375 QNTGA
-387 LRVRF
+387 VRF

-421 DWIFQE
+421 DWLFQE
-427 IDAQLARSNP
+427 IDAYLRTAHC
-437 ATNHGVVLVGNV
+437 ATNRGVVLVGNI
-449 GFGKTAIISRL
+449 GYGKTAIISRL

-469 MRQIASDSPQASPKY
+469 MRQIASDSPQASPKH
-484 GDGIPLTQSQPSH
+484 GDGIPLTQPQPSH

-553 CRSPQLT
+553 CRSPQLA

-570 HTQSALSLRSCVQDP
+570 HIQSMLSLRSCVQDP
-585 LGALRRGVLEP
+585 PTAFRRGVLEP
-596 LDALYKERKITT
+596 LDALYKERKITPD
-608 EDDLILLIDGLNEAE
+608 EDLIILIDGLNEAE

-635 FLCKTISRFPAWLK
+635 FLCKTINKFPAWLK

-656 SLQDI
+656 SLQEI
-661 TRPLPFHRISLDTLE
+661 TKPLPFHQISLDALE
-676 ENDAIDQDLQAY
+676 ENDAIDHDLQGY
-688 ILHRVHSSA
+688 ILHRIHSST
-697 EIQSNISLN
+697 EIQNNISLN
-706 GKMDNASF
+706 GKMDNTSF
-714 GKLSAHLKALSQGSY
+714 GKLSSHLKALSQGSF

-743 LVLKSSS
+743 LVLKSTN

-784 VALASLHPLTDEQVY
+784 VALASLHPLTDEQIY
-799 QAINSGSVHGT
+799 QAINSSSVKGT
-810 LDWEDFQQRV
+810 LEWDDFQQRIE
-820 DNLAVFLVRRRDGTR
+820 NLSVFLVKRRDGTR

-916 SYSTESLSTALSSL
+916 SYSTESLSAALSSL

-943 LMMGGA
+943 LILGGA
-949 NVNYRTEVLTNAP
+949 NVNYRTEVLNNAP

-972 SDMVN
+972 VDMVN
-977 LLLEF
+977 LLLEY
-982 GASVDSPSESGM
+982 GASVDSTSESGL
-994 TPLAYA
+994 TPLGYA

-1009 IALYRKKAKVDHLDR
+1009 TALCKRKAKLDHLDKH
-1024 NGQCALVHAALRGHL
+1024 GQCALVHAALRGHL
-1039 EVVKFLLQSDWGASL
+1039 EVVKFLIQSDWG
-1054 RQAQLQTPSPT
+1054 QMHLQSPSPTQSQDTPSPT
-1065 QPQGSPD
+1065 PPD
-1072 QSQTPSPQQ
+1072 ATPFPTQLGVMIDS
-1081 PESEIQ
+1081 S
-1087 SPQDGSQDEGE
+1087 
-1098 REMELPVEQ
+1098 LLL
-1107 SEPQEEAE
+1107 
-1115 QKPQQAP
+1115 
-1122 PQQRTPPQQV
+1122 
-1132 AFSKSH
+1132 FSS
-1138 AVQQALVAAA
+1138 AL
-1148 SMGHTEIVSYLL
+1148 S
-1160 DLPEKDEEETER
+1160 
-1172 AQINNYDTLWGET
+1172 
-1185 ALTAAAGRGK
+1185 AAAGRGK
-1195 LDICRLLLEQGSEV
+1195 LEVCRLLLEQGSAV
-1209 AQPNRRGMVPLFSSV
+1209 AQPNRRGVVPLFSSV
-1224 RQGHWQIVDLLL
+1224 RQGHWQVIDKDFGVPNG
-1236 SHGADVN
+1236 SGYMIYTF
-1243 MADKQGRT
+1243 MAQKHC
-1251 PLMMASAEGHAE
+1251 LMRFASDIPHILCLF
-1263 TVEYLMTQGASMPLM
+1263 VGASMDLM

-1285 LSWACLKGHLSVV
+1285 LSWACLKGHLPVV

-1310 ADKNGRTP
+1310 TDKNGRTP

-1324 YGDAGVVQFLVDQG
+1324 YGDSEVVQFLVDHG

-1391 LLRKLIEEGDSFYKK
+1391 LLSKLLEEGDGFYKK

-1415 YQYALKKFPREGFSE
+1415 YQYALKKFPREGLSE
-1430 DLKTFRELKVS
+1430 DLKTFKELKVS

-1461 FATKALELKPKSY
+1461 FATKALELKPTSY
-1474 EAYYARA
+1474 EAFYARA

-1487 RQFSEA
+1487 RQFAEA
-1493 LEDLR
+1493 LDDLR
-1498 EAMKLCP
+1498 EAIKLCP
-1505 NNREILR
+1505 NNREIQR

-1517 EEECRQVTQ
+1517 DEEYRQVTQ
-1526 REEPELEP
+1526 SEEPELEP

-1542 LPVEEEEEPPHH
+1542 LPVEEDEEPPHH

-1581 LEGVS
+1581 LEAVS
-1586 IGLPLEPRVNPSSL
+1586 IGLASDIRSNASSL
-1600 PIIHSPPLSPI
+1600 AIIHSPPLSPG
-1611 PHEASY
+1611 HHDTGY
-1617 LSGGPAFEF
+1617 LFGGQAFEF
-1626 HPSSTSMSSPTHQ
+1626 HPSSSSMSSPTHHS
-1639 TYQSTSPCVSPTHQ
+1639 YQSTSPCISPTHQ
-1653 NSHYRHS
+1653 NSHYHQS

-1666 AHQASY
+1666 VHQSSY

-1677 PMGGGQGMDYQSPPP
+1677 PMGSGGNQGMDYQSPPP

-1697 GTPYRASPPLES
+1697 GVPFRGSPPIES

-1722 YQQEP
+1722 YQQDP

-1736 SKMSSQRSFQ
+1736 LKMSSQRSFQ
-1746 LQSQCSQPPQ
+1746 LQSQPSQSSQTSQ
-1756 HHQAQGLRLQPSVAQ
+1756 HHQVQGLRLQPSMAQ
-1771 IVRTNQPGGGIYG
+1771 IVRTNQPSNSMYS

-1794 QGSSMDVER
+1794 QGSSMDVDRER
-1803 EREPRLVYQPSLDGR
+1803 DREPRLVYQPSLDGR

-1838 GGPGGVLEPSLG
+1838 GGPAGVLESNLG
-1850 KDDVPQRPA
+1850 KDEIPQRPA

-1893 HELERAVVAS
+1893 HELERAVAAS
-1903 SMPPCQLGSPEI
+1903 ALPPCQLGSPEI
-1915 PHLARRPI
+1915 PHLVRRPI
-1923 SANTGDL
+1923 SANTSDL
-1930 KQHVPTPRPLIH
+1930 KQHVSTPRPLIH
-1942 SQSVGLRFS
+1942 SQSVNLRFS

-1956 ISSGSGANL
+1956 ISSGSSCNL
-1965 PPGFRPSSSMAQME
+1965 APGFRPSSSMAQME
-1979 IPLQTA
+1979 IPLQAA

-1993 SSLSPSQSGL
+1993 STLSPSQSGL
-2003 YPSEPAR
+2003 YSGEPAR
-2010 SRTTPFMGIIDKTAR
+2010 SRTTPFMGVIDKTAR

-2034 SRAWPVTALDNVI
+2034 SRAWPVSSLESVI

-2053 GSLMHQAST
+2053 GNLIHQAST
-2062 ATSYS
+2062 ASSYS

-2086 GHMLEDEYYG
+2086 GHMLEEEYYV

-2110 ARDRDLLE
+2110 ARDRDFLE
-2118 RVSQVPTYQD
+2118 RVSQAPTYQD

>member
-1 MGQGVSLAPPAAI
+1 
-14 MFRNSLKMLLG
+14 MFKNSLKMLLTG
-25 SKASKKSR
+25 GKSNRKSR
-33 NSSDGGSEEHSELRS
+33 NSSDGGNEDTIDLQ
-48 STLDTHQSLAE
+48 STSLDTLHNFSG

-66 DCAFEGDFAVP
+66 DCAFEGDYAVP
-77 PLTMAEGLQHVR
+77 PLSMAEGLQHIR
-89 IMEGVS
+89 IMEVSS

-104 SHQAQGGRLPPA
+104 IHQTSR
-116 KKLAGVATAPLRKA
+116 PL
-130 MFVESPPIAEPGLH
+130 
-144 LHTHTP
+144 P
-150 SASRHPNMDIH
+150 SARKVFGMA
-161 TPGGVSQELGPPP
+161 TGGLGPELGPPP
-174 TVDEAS
+174 SVDEAAD
-180 NTLMTRLGFLL
+180 TLMTRLGFLL
-191 GDKLIE
+191 GEKVSE
-197 GPQYIMEEVADDTQG
+197 GSRGPQYSMEEPDDAQG
-212 VGVSG
+212 LGASG

-236 PCSTLPPGVQGQPV
+236 PCSTLPSAPGQPV
-250 TSPTST
+250 TSPSST

-270 YSEPAERDGKH
+270 YSDPADRGGKH
-281 SESSR
+281 GDGSR
-286 ASSLK
+286 GSSLK
-291 LWHSHRATLDS
+291 LWHSHRSTLDS
-302 SLYRLDENM
+302 SLYRVDENM
-311 TASSHSL
+311 AASTYSL
-318 NKIPEPGSAHS
+318 NKIPEPGSAHYS
-329 FSYPTPLYLM
+329 SHPTPLYLM

-350 AHLEDLAYLDER
+350 AHLEDLAYLDEQ
-362 RHAPLRTSLRMNQ
+362 RHAPLRTSLRMPR
-375 QNSMAAGRPGQD
+375 QNSSSGRSGQD
-387 LRVRF
+387 LRASANSHAWQSQSQSLRF

-421 DWIFQE
+421 DWLFQE
-427 IDAQLARSNP
+427 IDAYLGSAHSG
-437 ATNHGVVLVGNV
+437 TNRGVVLVGNI
-449 GFGKTAIISRL
+449 GYGKTAIISRL

-469 MRQIASDSPQASPKY
+469 MRQIASDSPQASPKH
-484 GDGIPLTQSQPSH
+484 GEGIPLTQPQPSH

-553 CRSPQLT
+553 CRSPQLA

-570 HTQSALSLRSCVQDP
+570 HIQSMLSLRSCVQDP
-585 LGALRRGVLEP
+585 PTAFRRGVLEP
-596 LDALYKERKITT
+596 LEALYKERKITPD
-608 EDDLILLIDGLNEAE
+608 EDLIILIDGLNEAE

-635 FLCKTISRFPAWLK
+635 FLCKTINKFPVWLK

-656 SLQDI
+656 SLQEI
-661 TRPLPFHRISLDTLE
+661 TKPLPFHQISLDALE
-676 ENDAIDQDLQAY
+676 ENDAIDHDLQGY
-688 ILHRVHSSA
+688 ILHRIHSSA
-697 EIQSNISLN
+697 EIQNNISLN
-706 GKMDNASF
+706 GKMDNTSF
-714 GKLSAHLKALSQGSY
+714 GKLSSHLKALSQGSL

-743 LVLKSSS
+743 LVLKSSN

-784 VALASLHPLTDEQVY
+784 VTLASLHPLTDEQIY
-799 QAINSGSVHGT
+799 QAINASSVKGT
-810 LDWEDFQQRV
+810 LDWEDFQQRLE
-820 DNLAVFLVRRRDGTR
+820 NLSVFLVKRRDGTR

-943 LMMGGA
+943 LMLGGA
-949 NVNYRTEVLTNAP
+949 NVNYRTEVLNNAP

-972 SDMVN
+972 ADMVN
-977 LLLEF
+977 LLLEY
-982 GASVDSPSESGM
+982 GASVDSASESGL
-994 TPLAYA
+994 TPLGYA

-1009 IALYRKKAKVDHLDR
+1009 TALCKRKAKLDHSDKH
-1024 NGQCALVHAALRGHL
+1024 GQCALVHAALRGHL
-1039 EVVKFLLQSDWGASL
+1039 EVVKFLIQSDWGHT
-1054 RQAQLQTPSPT
+1054 QLQTPSPT
-1065 QPQGSPD
+1065 Q
-1072 QSQTPSPQQ
+1072 SQDTPSPTQATPSPTPPEATPSPTQATPLESQPPSPEQQ
-1081 PESEIQ
+1081 EDSVQTPQESEQ
-1087 SPQDGSQDEGE
+1087 KVEEQDETPEESGQQTQADAQTEQQTSPQPAS
-1098 REMELPVEQ
+1098 
-1107 SEPQEEAE
+1107 
-1115 QKPQQAP
+1115 
-1122 PQQRTPPQQV
+1122 
-1132 AFSKSH
+1132 FNKSL
-1138 AVQQALVAAA
+1138 AVQQALIAAA
-1148 SMGHTEIVSYLL
+1148 SMGYTEIVSYLL
-1160 DLPEKDEEETER
+1160 DLPERDEEDTQR
-1172 AQINNYDTLWGET
+1172 AQINSFDTLWGET
-1185 ALTAAAGRGK
+1185 ALSAAAGRGK
-1195 LDICRLLLEQGSEV
+1195 LDVCRLLLEQGSAV
-1209 AQPNRRGMVPLFSSV
+1209 AQPNRRGVVPLFSSV
-1224 RQGHWQIVDLLL
+1224 RQGHWQIVDLLVL
-1236 SHGADVN
+1236 HGADVN
-1243 MADKQGRT
+1243 LADKQGRT
-1251 PLMMASAEGHAE
+1251 PLMMAASEGHLD
-1263 TVEYLMTQGASMPLM
+1263 TVEFLLAQGASMDLM

-1298 RCLVERG
+1298 HCLVERG

-1324 YGDAGVVQFLVDQG
+1324 YGDSDVVQFLVDHG

-1369 KGAKIGPATW
+1369 KGAKIGCQTLPSRRKGGPATW

-1391 LLRKLIEEGDSFYKK
+1391 LLSKLLEEGDGFYKK

-1415 YQYALKKFPREGFSE
+1415 YQCALKKFPREGLSE
-1430 DLKTFRELKVS
+1430 DLKTFKELKVS

-1487 RQFSEA
+1487 RQFAEA

-1498 EAMKLCP
+1498 EAIKLCP
-1505 NNREILR
+1505 NNREIQR

-1517 EEECRQVTQ
+1517 DEEYRQVTQ
-1526 REEPELEP
+1526 SEEPELEP

-1542 LPVEEEEEPPHH
+1542 LPVEEDEEPPHH

-1581 LEGVS
+1581 LEAVS
-1586 IGLPLEPRVNPSSL
+1586 IGLASDIHSNASSL
-1600 PIIHSPPLSPI
+1600 AIIRSPPLSPT
-1611 PHEASY
+1611 HHDTGY
-1617 LSGGPAFEF
+1617 LSGGQAFEF
-1626 HPSSTSMSSPTHQ
+1626 HPSSSSMSSPTHHS
-1639 TYQSTSPCVSPTHQ
+1639 YQSTSPCISPTHQ
-1653 NSHYRHS
+1653 NSHYRQS

-1666 AHQASY
+1666 AHQSSY

-1677 PMGGGQGMDYQSPPP
+1677 PMGGGGNQGMEYQSPPP

-1697 GTPYRASPPLES
+1697 GGPFRASPPVES

-1736 SKMSSQRSFQ
+1736 LKMSSQRSFQ
-1746 LQSQCSQPPQ
+1746 LQSQPSQSSQSSQ
-1756 HHQAQGLRLQPSVAQ
+1756 HHQIQGLRLQPSMAQ
-1771 IVRTNQPGGGIYG
+1771 IVRTNQPSNSVYS

-1794 QGSSMDVER
+1794 QGCSMDVER
-1803 EREPRLVYQPSLDGR
+1803 ERDREPRLVYQPSLDGR

-1823 QSSLSVGALCQHGGR
+1823 QSSLSVGALCQHGSR
-1838 GGPGGVLEPSLG
+1838 GGPPGVLESNLG
-1850 KDDVPQRPA
+1850 KEDLPQRPA
-1859 SAYRSATGGPGG
+1859 SAYRSTTGGPGG

-1893 HELERAVVAS
+1893 HELERAVAAS
-1903 SMPPCQLGSPEI
+1903 ALSPCQLGSPEI
-1915 PHLARRPI
+1915 PHLVRRPI
-1923 SANTGDL
+1923 SANTSDL

-1942 SQSVGLRFS
+1942 SQSVNLRFS

-1956 ISSGSGANL
+1956 ISSGSSCNL
-1965 PPGFRPSSSMAQME
+1965 APGFRPSSSMAQME
-1979 IPLQTA
+1979 IPLQTT

-1993 SSLSPSQSGL
+1993 SALSPSQSGL
-2003 YPSEPAR
+2003 YSGEPAR
-2010 SRTTPFMGIIDKTAR
+2010 SRATPFMGVIDKTAR
-2025 TQQQYLHQP
+2025 TQQQYLLQP
-2034 SRAWPVTALDNVI
+2034 SRAWPVSSLESVI

-2053 GSLMHQAST
+2053 GNLIHQAST
-2062 ATSYS
+2062 ASSYS

-2086 GHMLEDEYYG
+2086 GHLLEEEYYV

-2118 RVSQVPTYQD
+2118 RVSQAPTYQD

-2159 PIKPKRPFVESNV
+2159 PIKPKRPYVESNV

>member
-1 MGQGVSLAPPAAI
+1 
-14 MFRNSLKMLLG
+14 MFKNSLKMLLTG
-25 SKASKKSR
+25 GKSNRKSR
-33 NSSDGGSEEHSELRS
+33 NSSDGGNEDTVDLQ
-48 STLDTHQSLAE
+48 STSLE
-59 QGGSIDS
+59 TLHNFTGQGGSIDS
-66 DCAFEGDFAVP
+66 DCAFEGDYAVP
-77 PLTMAEGLQHVR
+77 PLSMAEGLQHIR
-89 IMEGVS
+89 IMEGLS

-104 SHQAQGGRLPPA
+104 IHQTSRALPSA
-116 KKLAGVATAPLRKA
+116 RKVFGVATG
-130 MFVESPPIAEPGLH
+130 GLG
-144 LHTHTP
+144 P
-150 SASRHPNMDIH
+150 
-161 TPGGVSQELGPPP
+161 ELGPPP
-174 TVDEAS
+174 SVDEAAD
-180 NTLMTRLGFLL
+180 TLMTRLGFLL
-191 GDKLIE
+191 GEKVSE
-197 GPQYIMEEVADDTQG
+197 GSQGPQYSMEEPDDAQG
-212 VGVSG
+212 LGASG

-236 PCSTLPPGVQGQPV
+236 PCSTLPSAPGQPV
-250 TSPTST
+250 TSPSST

-270 YSEPAERDGKH
+270 YSEPVDRSGKH
-281 SESSR
+281 GDGSR
-286 ASSLK
+286 GSSLK
-291 LWHSHRATLDS
+291 LWHSHRSTLDS
-302 SLYRLDENM
+302 SLYRVDENM
-311 TASSHSL
+311 AASTYSL
-318 NKIPEPGSAHS
+318 NKIPEPGSAHYS
-329 FSYPTPLYLM
+329 SHPTPLYLM

-350 AHLEDLAYLDER
+350 AHLEDLAYLDEQ
-362 RHAPLRTSLRMNQ
+362 RHAPLRTSLRMPR
-375 QNSMAAGRPGQD
+375 QNSSSGRSGQD
-387 LRVRF
+387 LRASANSHAWQSQSLRF

-421 DWIFQE
+421 DWLFQE
-427 IDAQLARSNP
+427 IDAYLGSAHSG
-437 ATNHGVVLVGNV
+437 TNRGVVLVGNI
-449 GFGKTAIISRL
+449 GYGKTAIISRL

-469 MRQIASDSPQASPKY
+469 MRQIASDSPQASPKH
-484 GDGIPLTQSQPSH
+484 GEGIPLTQPQPSH

-553 CRSPQLT
+553 CRSPQLA

-570 HTQSALSLRSCVQDP
+570 HIQSMLSLRSCVQDP
-585 LGALRRGVLEP
+585 PTAFRRGVLEP
-596 LDALYKERKITT
+596 LEALYKGMKITPD
-608 EDDLILLIDGLNEAE
+608 EDLIILIDGLNEAE

-635 FLCKTISRFPAWLK
+635 FLCKTINKFPVWLK

-656 SLQDI
+656 SLQEI
-661 TRPLPFHRISLDTLE
+661 TKPLPFHQISLDALE
-676 ENDAIDQDLQAY
+676 ENDAIDHDLQGY
-688 ILHRVHSSA
+688 ILHRIHSSA
-697 EIQSNISLN
+697 EIQNNISLN
-706 GKMDNASF
+706 GKMDNTSF
-714 GKLSAHLKALSQGSY
+714 GKLSSHLKALSQGSL

-743 LVLKSSS
+743 LVLKSSN

-784 VALASLHPLTDEQVY
+784 VTLASLHPLTDEQIY
-799 QAINSGSVHGT
+799 QAINASSVKGT
-810 LDWEDFQQRV
+810 LDWEDFQQRLE
-820 DNLAVFLVRRRDGTR
+820 NLSVFLVKRRDGTR

-943 LMMGGA
+943 LMLGGA
-949 NVNYRTEVLTNAP
+949 NVNYRTEVLNNAP
-962 VLCVHAHLGY
+962 VLCVHAHQGY
-972 SDMVN
+972 ADMVN
-977 LLLEF
+977 LLLEY
-982 GASVDSPSESGM
+982 GASVDSASESGL
-994 TPLAYA
+994 TPLGYA

-1009 IALYRKKAKVDHLDR
+1009 TALCKRKAKLDHSDKH
-1024 NGQCALVHAALRGHL
+1024 GQCALVHAALRGHL
-1039 EVVKFLLQSDWGASL
+1039 EVVKFLIQSDWGHTH
-1054 RQAQLQTPSPT
+1054 LQTPSPT
-1065 QPQGSPD
+1065 Q
-1072 QSQTPSPQQ
+1072 SQDTPSPTQATPSPTPPEATPSPTQATPLESQPSSPEQQ
-1081 PESEIQ
+1081 EDSVQTPQESEQ
-1087 SPQDGSQDEGE
+1087 KAEEQDQTPEESGQETQADAQAEQQTSPQ
-1098 REMELPVEQ
+1098 PV
-1107 SEPQEEAE
+1107 S
-1115 QKPQQAP
+1115 
-1122 PQQRTPPQQV
+1122 
-1132 AFSKSH
+1132 FNKSL
-1138 AVQQALVAAA
+1138 AVQQALIAAA
-1148 SMGHTEIVSYLL
+1148 SMGYTEIVSYLL
-1160 DLPEKDEEETER
+1160 DLPERDEEDTQR
-1172 AQINNYDTLWGET
+1172 AQINTFDTLWGET
-1185 ALTAAAGRGK
+1185 ALSAAAGRGK
-1195 LDICRLLLEQGSEV
+1195 LDVCRLLLEQGSAV
-1209 AQPNRRGMVPLFSSV
+1209 AQPNRRGVVPLFSSV
-1224 RQGHWQIVDLLL
+1224 RQGHWQIVDLLVL
-1236 SHGADVN
+1236 HGADVN
-1243 MADKQGRT
+1243 LADKQGRT
-1251 PLMMASAEGHAE
+1251 PLMMAASEGHLDTAE
-1263 TVEYLMTQGASMPLM
+1263 FLMAQGASMDLM

-1324 YGDAGVVQFLVDQG
+1324 YGDSDVVQFLVDHG

-1369 KGAKIGPATW
+1369 KGAKIGCQTLPSRRKGGPATW

-1391 LLRKLIEEGDSFYKK
+1391 LLSKLLEEGDGFYKK

-1415 YQYALKKFPREGFSE
+1415 YQCALKKFPREGLSE
-1430 DLKTFRELKVS
+1430 DLKTFKELKVS

-1487 RQFSEA
+1487 RQFAEA

-1498 EAMKLCP
+1498 EAIKLCP
-1505 NNREILR
+1505 NNREIQR

-1517 EEECRQVTQ
+1517 DEEYRQVTQ
-1526 REEPELEP
+1526 SEEPELEP

-1542 LPVEEEEEPPHH
+1542 LPVEEDEEPPHH

-1569 DLFEDDDFLEQE
+1569 DLFEDDDFFEQE
-1581 LEGVS
+1581 LEAVS
-1586 IGLPLEPRVNPSSL
+1586 IGLASDIHSNASSL
-1600 PIIHSPPLSPI
+1600 AIIRSPPLSPT
-1611 PHEASY
+1611 HHDTGY
-1617 LSGGPAFEF
+1617 LSGGQAFEF
-1626 HPSSTSMSSPTHQ
+1626 HPSSSSMSSPTHHS
-1639 TYQSTSPCVSPTHQ
+1639 YQSTSPCISPTHQ
-1653 NSHYRHS
+1653 NSHYRQS

-1666 AHQASY
+1666 AHQSSY

-1677 PMGGGQGMDYQSPPP
+1677 PMGGGGNQSMEYQSPPP

-1697 GTPYRASPPLES
+1697 GGPFRASPPVES

-1736 SKMSSQRSFQ
+1736 LKMSSQRSFQ
-1746 LQSQCSQPPQ
+1746 LQSQPSQSSQTSQ
-1756 HHQAQGLRLQPSVAQ
+1756 HHQIQGLRLQPSMAQ
-1771 IVRTNQPGGGIYG
+1771 IVRTNQPSNSVYS

-1794 QGSSMDVER
+1794 QGCSMDVDRER
-1803 EREPRLVYQPSLDGR
+1803 DREPRLVYQPSLDGR

-1823 QSSLSVGALCQHGGR
+1823 QSSLSVGALCQHGSR
-1838 GGPGGVLEPSLG
+1838 GGPAGVLESNLG
-1850 KDDVPQRPA
+1850 KEDLPQRPA
-1859 SAYRSATGGPGG
+1859 SAYRSTTGGPGG

-1893 HELERAVVAS
+1893 HELERAVAAS
-1903 SMPPCQLGSPEI
+1903 ALSPCQLGSPEI
-1915 PHLARRPI
+1915 PHLVRRPI
-1923 SANTGDL
+1923 SANTSDL

-1942 SQSVGLRFS
+1942 SQSVNLRFS

-1956 ISSGSGANL
+1956 ISSGSSCNL
-1965 PPGFRPSSSMAQME
+1965 APGFRPSSSMAQME
-1979 IPLQTA
+1979 IPLQTT

-1993 SSLSPSQSGL
+1993 SALSPSQSGL
-2003 YPSEPAR
+2003 YSGEPAR
-2010 SRTTPFMGIIDKTAR
+2010 SRATPFMGVIDKTAR
-2025 TQQQYLHQP
+2025 TQQQYLLQP
-2034 SRAWPVTALDNVI
+2034 SRAWPVSSLESVI

-2053 GSLMHQAST
+2053 GNLIHQAST
-2062 ATSYS
+2062 ASSYS

-2086 GHMLEDEYYG
+2086 GHLLEEEYYI

-2159 PIKPKRPFVESNV
+2159 PIKPKRPYVESNV

>member
-1 MGQGVSLAPPAAI
+1 QDRISQFLESTYI
-14 MFRNSLKMLLG
+14 
-25 SKASKKSR
+25 
-33 NSSDGGSEEHSELRS
+33 RS
-48 STLDTHQSLAE
+48 
-59 QGGSIDS
+59 GGSIDS
-66 DCAFEGDFAVP
+66 DCAFEGDYAVP
-77 PLTMAEGLQHVR
+77 PLSMAEGLQHIR
-89 IMEGVS
+89 MMEGVS

-104 SHQAQGGRLPPA
+104 THQTSSSRPPSVR
-116 KKLAGVATAPLRKA
+116 KVFSTAT
-130 MFVESPPIAEPGLH
+130 
-144 LHTHTP
+144 
-150 SASRHPNMDIH
+150 D
-161 TPGGVSQELGPPP
+161 LGPPP
-174 TVDEAS
+174 SVDEAA

-191 GDKLIE
+191 GEKVSE
-197 GPQYIMEEVADDTQG
+197 GSQGPQYSMDEPDDAQVA
-212 VGVSG
+212 SG

-236 PCSTLPPGVQGQPV
+236 PCSTLPSAAPGQAV

-270 YSEPAERDGKH
+270 YSEPMDRSGKH
-281 SESSR
+281 GDGSR
-286 ASSLK
+286 GSSLK
-291 LWHSHRATLDS
+291 LWHCHRSTLDS
-302 SLYRLDENM
+302 SLYRVDENM
-311 TASSHSL
+311 AASTYSL
-318 NKIPEPGSAHS
+318 NKIPEPSSSHYS
-329 FSYPTPLYLM
+329 SHPTPLYLM
-339 PRPNSVAATSS
+339 PRPNSVAGESEAPPP
-350 AHLEDLAYLDER
+350 LILDVCV
-362 RHAPLRTSLRMNQ
+362 LRT
-375 QNSMAAGRPGQD
+375 RPQHAHARTQMET
-387 LRVRF
+387 LLHKMRF

-421 DWIFQE
+421 DWLFQE
-427 IDAQLARSNP
+427 IDAYLRTAHC
-437 ATNHGVVLVGNV
+437 ATNRGVVLVGNI
-449 GFGKTAIISRL
+449 GYGKTAIISRL

-469 MRQIASDSPQASPKY
+469 MRQIASDSPQASPKH
-484 GDGIPLTQSQPSH
+484 GDGIPLTQPQPSH

-553 CRSPQLT
+553 CRSPQLA

-570 HTQSALSLRSCVQDP
+570 HIQSMLSLRSCVQDP
-585 LGALRRGVLEP
+585 PTAFRRGVLEP
-596 LDALYKERKITT
+596 LDALYKERKITPD
-608 EDDLILLIDGLNEAE
+608 EDLIILIDGLNEAE

-635 FLCKTISRFPAWLK
+635 FLCKTINKFPAWLK

-656 SLQDI
+656 SLQEI
-661 TRPLPFHRISLDTLE
+661 TKPLPFHQISLDALE
-676 ENDAIDQDLQAY
+676 ENDAIDHDLQGY
-688 ILHRVHSSA
+688 ILHRIHSST
-697 EIQSNISLN
+697 EIQNNISLN
-706 GKMDNASF
+706 GKMDNTSF
-714 GKLSAHLKALSQGSY
+714 GKLSSHLKALSQGSL

-743 LVLKSSS
+743 LVLKSTN

-784 VALASLHPLTDEQVY
+784 VALASLHPLTDEQIY
-799 QAINSGSVHGT
+799 QAINSASVKGT
-810 LDWEDFQQRV
+810 LEWDDFQQRME
-820 DNLAVFLVRRRDGTR
+820 NLSVFLVKRRDGTR

-916 SYSTESLSTALSSL
+916 SYSTESLSAALSSL

-943 LMMGGA
+943 LILGGA
-949 NVNYRTEVLTNAP
+949 NVNYRTEVLNNAP

-972 SDMVN
+972 VDMVS
-977 LLLEF
+977 LLLEY
-982 GASVDSPSESGM
+982 GASVDSTSESGLN
-994 TPLAYA
+994 PLGYA

-1009 IALYRKKAKVDHLDR
+1009 TTLCKRKAKLDHLDKH
-1024 NGQCALVHAALRGHL
+1024 GQCALVHAALRGHL
-1039 EVVKFLLQSDWGASL
+1039 EVVKFLIQTD
-1054 RQAQLQTPSPT
+1054 AQTQQQT
-1065 QPQGSPD
+1065 
-1072 QSQTPSPQQ
+1072 SPQ
-1081 PESEIQ
+1081 
-1087 SPQDGSQDEGE
+1087 
-1098 REMELPVEQ
+1098 PV
-1107 SEPQEEAE
+1107 
-1115 QKPQQAP
+1115 
-1122 PQQRTPPQQV
+1122 T
-1132 AFSKSH
+1132 FNKSV
-1138 AVQQALVAAA
+1138 AVQQALIAAA
-1148 SMGHTEIVSYLL
+1148 SMGYTEIVSYLL
-1160 DLPEKDEEETER
+1160 DLPERDEEDTQR
-1172 AQINNYDTLWGET
+1172 AQINSYDTLWGET
-1185 ALTAAAGRGK
+1185 ALSAAAGRGK
-1195 LDICRLLLEQGSEV
+1195 MEVCRLLLEQGSAV
-1209 AQPNRRGMVPLFSSV
+1209 AQPNRRGVVPLFSSV
-1224 RQGHWQIVDLLL
+1224 RQGHWQIVDLLVL
-1236 SHGADVN
+1236 HGADVN
-1243 MADKQGRT
+1243 LADKQGRT
-1251 PLMMASAEGHAE
+1251 PLMMAASEGHLD
-1263 TVEYLMTQGASMPLM
+1263 TVEFLMAQGASMDLM

-1285 LSWACLKGHLSVV
+1285 LSWACLKGHLPVV

-1310 ADKNGRTP
+1310 TDKNGRTP

-1324 YGDAGVVQFLVDQG
+1324 YGDSEVVQFLVDHG

-1391 LLRKLIEEGDSFYKK
+1391 LLSKLLEEGDGFYKK

-1415 YQYALKKFPREGFSE
+1415 YQYALKKFPREGLSE
-1430 DLKTFRELKVS
+1430 DLKTFKELKVS

-1474 EAYYARA
+1474 EAFYARA

-1487 RQFSEA
+1487 RQFAEA
-1493 LEDLR
+1493 LDDLR
-1498 EAMKLCP
+1498 EAIKLCP
-1505 NNREILR
+1505 NNREIQR

-1517 EEECRQVTQ
+1517 EEEYRQVTQ
-1526 REEPELEP
+1526 SEEPELEP

-1542 LPVEEEEEPPHH
+1542 LP
-1554 TPPPEPRLDDMEPVQ
+1554 PRLDDMEPVQ

-1581 LEGVS
+1581 LEAVS
-1586 IGLPLEPRVNPSSL
+1586 IGLASDIRSNASSL
-1600 PIIHSPPLSPI
+1600 AIIRSPPLSPG
-1611 PHEASY
+1611 HHDTGY
-1617 LSGGPAFEF
+1617 LSGGQTFEF
-1626 HPSSTSMSSPTHQ
+1626 HPSSSSMSSPTHHS
-1639 TYQSTSPCVSPTHQ
+1639 YQSTSPCVSPTHQ
-1653 NSHYRHS
+1653 NSHYHQS
-1660 PPHTSP
+1660 PPHSSS
-1666 AHQASY
+1666 AHQSSY

-1677 PMGGGQGMDYQSPPP
+1677 PMGSGGNQGMDYQSPPP

-1697 GTPYRASPPLES
+1697 GAPFRSSPPIES

-1722 YQQEP
+1722 YQQDP

-1736 SKMSSQRSFQ
+1736 LKMSSQRSFQ
-1746 LQSQCSQPPQ
+1746 LQSQPSQSSQTSQ
-1756 HHQAQGLRLQPSVAQ
+1756 HHQVQGLRLQPSMAQ
-1771 IVRTNQPGGGIYG
+1771 IVRTNQPSNSLYS

-1794 QGSSMDVER
+1794 QGSSMDVDRER
-1803 EREPRLVYQPSLDGR
+1803 DREPRLVYQPSLDGR

-1838 GGPGGVLEPSLG
+1838 DEI
-1850 KDDVPQRPA
+1850 PQRPA

-1893 HELERAVVAS
+1893 HELERAVAAS
-1903 SMPPCQLGSPEI
+1903 ALPPCQLGSPEI
-1915 PHLARRPI
+1915 PHLVRRPI
-1923 SANTGDL
+1923 SANTSDL
-1930 KQHVPTPRPLIH
+1930 KQHVSTPRPLIH
-1942 SQSVGLRFS
+1942 SQSVNLRFS

-1956 ISSGSGANL
+1956 ISSGSSCNL
-1965 PPGFRPSSSMAQME
+1965 APGFRPSSSMAQME

-1993 SSLSPSQSGL
+1993 STLSPSQSGL
-2003 YPSEPAR
+2003 YSGEPAR

-2034 SRAWPVTALDNVI
+2034 SRAWPVSSLESVI
-2047 TSPTSP
+2047 SSPTSP
-2053 GSLMHQAST
+2053 GNLIHQAST
-2062 ATSYS
+2062 ASSYS

-2086 GHMLEDEYYG
+2086 GHMLEEEYYA

-2118 RVSQVPTYQD
+2118 RVSQAPTYQD

>member
-1 MGQGVSLAPPAAI
+1 
-14 MFRNSLKMLLG
+14 MFKNSLKMLLTG
-25 SKASKKSR
+25 GKSNRKSR
-33 NSSDGGSEEHSELRS
+33 NSSDGGNEDTIDLQ
-48 STLDTHQSLAE
+48 STSLDTLHNFSG

-66 DCAFEGDFAVP
+66 DCAFEGDYAVP
-77 PLTMAEGLQHVR
+77 PLSMAEGLQHIR
-89 IMEGVS
+89 IMEVSS

-104 SHQAQGGRLPPA
+104 IHQTSR
-116 KKLAGVATAPLRKA
+116 PL
-130 MFVESPPIAEPGLH
+130 
-144 LHTHTP
+144 P
-150 SASRHPNMDIH
+150 SARKVFGMA
-161 TPGGVSQELGPPP
+161 TGGLGPELGPPP
-174 TVDEAS
+174 SVDEAAD
-180 NTLMTRLGFLL
+180 TLMTRLGFLL
-191 GDKLIE
+191 GEKVSE
-197 GPQYIMEEVADDTQG
+197 GSRGPQYSMEEPDDAQG
-212 VGVSG
+212 LGASG

-236 PCSTLPPGVQGQPV
+236 PCSTLPSAPGQPV
-250 TSPTST
+250 TSPSST

-270 YSEPAERDGKH
+270 YSDPADRGGKH
-281 SESSR
+281 GDGSR
-286 ASSLK
+286 GSSLK
-291 LWHSHRATLDS
+291 LWHSHRSTLDS
-302 SLYRLDENM
+302 SLYRVDENM
-311 TASSHSL
+311 AASTYSL
-318 NKIPEPGSAHS
+318 NKIPEPGSAHYS
-329 FSYPTPLYLM
+329 SHPTPLYLM

-350 AHLEDLAYLDER
+350 AHLEDLAYLDEQ
-362 RHAPLRTSLRMNQ
+362 RHAPLRTSLRMPR
-375 QNSMAAGRPGQD
+375 QNSSSGRSGQD

-421 DWIFQE
+421 DWLFQE
-427 IDAQLARSNP
+427 IDAYLGSAHSG
-437 ATNHGVVLVGNV
+437 TNRGVVLVGNI
-449 GFGKTAIISRL
+449 GYGKTAIISRL

-469 MRQIASDSPQASPKY
+469 MRQIASDSPQASPKH
-484 GDGIPLTQSQPSH
+484 GEGIPLTQPQPSH

-553 CRSPQLT
+553 CRSPQLA

-570 HTQSALSLRSCVQDP
+570 HIQSMLSLRSCVQDP
-585 LGALRRGVLEP
+585 PTAFRRGVLEP
-596 LDALYKERKITT
+596 LEALYKERKITPD
-608 EDDLILLIDGLNEAE
+608 EDLIILIDGLNEAE

-635 FLCKTISRFPAWLK
+635 FLCKTINKFPVWLK

-656 SLQDI
+656 SLQEI
-661 TRPLPFHRISLDTLE
+661 TKPLPFHQISLDALE
-676 ENDAIDQDLQAY
+676 ENDAIDHDLQGY
-688 ILHRVHSSA
+688 ILHRIHSSA
-697 EIQSNISLN
+697 EIQNNISLN
-706 GKMDNASF
+706 GKMDNTSF
-714 GKLSAHLKALSQGSY
+714 GKLSSHLKALSQGSL

-743 LVLKSSS
+743 LVLKSSN

-784 VALASLHPLTDEQVY
+784 VTLASLHPLTDEQIY
-799 QAINSGSVHGT
+799 QAINASSVKGT
-810 LDWEDFQQRV
+810 LDWEDFQQRLE
-820 DNLAVFLVRRRDGTR
+820 NLSVFLVKRRDGTR

-943 LMMGGA
+943 LMLGGA
-949 NVNYRTEVLTNAP
+949 NVNYRTEVLNNAP

-972 SDMVN
+972 ADMVN
-977 LLLEF
+977 LLLEY
-982 GASVDSPSESGM
+982 GASVDSASESGL
-994 TPLAYA
+994 TPLGYA

-1009 IALYRKKAKVDHLDR
+1009 TALCKRKAKLDHSDKH
-1024 NGQCALVHAALRGHL
+1024 GQCALVHAALRGHL
-1039 EVVKFLLQSDWGASL
+1039 EVVKFLIQSDWGHT
-1054 RQAQLQTPSPT
+1054 QLQTPSPT
-1065 QPQGSPD
+1065 Q
-1072 QSQTPSPQQ
+1072 SQDTPSPTQATPSPTPPEATPSPTQATPLESQPPSPEQQ
-1081 PESEIQ
+1081 EDSVQTPQESEQ
-1087 SPQDGSQDEGE
+1087 KVEEQDETPEESGQQTQADAQTEQQTSPQPAS
-1098 REMELPVEQ
+1098 
-1107 SEPQEEAE
+1107 
-1115 QKPQQAP
+1115 
-1122 PQQRTPPQQV
+1122 
-1132 AFSKSH
+1132 FNKSL
-1138 AVQQALVAAA
+1138 AVQQALIAAA
-1148 SMGHTEIVSYLL
+1148 SMGYTEIVSYLL
-1160 DLPEKDEEETER
+1160 DLPERDEEDTQR
-1172 AQINNYDTLWGET
+1172 AQINSFDTLWGET
-1185 ALTAAAGRGK
+1185 ALSAAAGRGK
-1195 LDICRLLLEQGSEV
+1195 LDVCRLLLEQGSAV
-1209 AQPNRRGMVPLFSSV
+1209 AQPNRRGVVPLFSSV
-1224 RQGHWQIVDLLL
+1224 RQGHWQIVDLLVL
-1236 SHGADVN
+1236 HGADVN
-1243 MADKQGRT
+1243 LADKQGRT
-1251 PLMMASAEGHAE
+1251 PLMMAASEGHLD
-1263 TVEYLMTQGASMPLM
+1263 TVEFLLAQGASMDLM

-1298 RCLVERG
+1298 HCLVERG

-1324 YGDAGVVQFLVDQG
+1324 YGDSDVVQFLVDHG

-1369 KGAKIGPATW
+1369 KGAKIGCQTLPSRRKGGPATW

-1391 LLRKLIEEGDSFYKK
+1391 LLSKLLEEGDGFYKK

-1415 YQYALKKFPREGFSE
+1415 YQCALKKFPREGLSE
-1430 DLKTFRELKVS
+1430 DLKTFKELKVS

-1487 RQFSEA
+1487 RQFAEA

-1498 EAMKLCP
+1498 EAIKLCP
-1505 NNREILR
+1505 NNREIQR

-1517 EEECRQVTQ
+1517 DEEYRQVTQ
-1526 REEPELEP
+1526 SEEPELEP

-1542 LPVEEEEEPPHH
+1542 LPVEEDEEPPHH

-1581 LEGVS
+1581 LEAVS
-1586 IGLPLEPRVNPSSL
+1586 IGLASDIHSNASSL
-1600 PIIHSPPLSPI
+1600 AIIRSPPLSPT
-1611 PHEASY
+1611 HHDTGY
-1617 LSGGPAFEF
+1617 LSGGQAFEF
-1626 HPSSTSMSSPTHQ
+1626 HPSSSSMSSPTHHS
-1639 TYQSTSPCVSPTHQ
+1639 YQSTSPCISPTHQ
-1653 NSHYRHS
+1653 NSHYRQS

-1666 AHQASY
+1666 AHQSSY

-1677 PMGGGQGMDYQSPPP
+1677 PMGGGGNQGMEYQSPPP

-1697 GTPYRASPPLES
+1697 GGPFRASPPVES

-1736 SKMSSQRSFQ
+1736 LKMSSQRSFQ
-1746 LQSQCSQPPQ
+1746 LQSQPSQSSQSSQ
-1756 HHQAQGLRLQPSVAQ
+1756 HHQIQGLRLQPSMAQ
-1771 IVRTNQPGGGIYG
+1771 IVRTNQPSNSVYS

-1794 QGSSMDVER
+1794 QGCSMDVER
-1803 EREPRLVYQPSLDGR
+1803 ERDREPRLVYQPSLDGR

-1823 QSSLSVGALCQHGGR
+1823 QSSLSVGALCQHGSR
-1838 GGPGGVLEPSLG
+1838 GGPPGVLESNLG
-1850 KDDVPQRPA
+1850 KEDLPQRPA
-1859 SAYRSATGGPGG
+1859 SAYRSTTGGPGG

-1893 HELERAVVAS
+1893 HELERAVAAS
-1903 SMPPCQLGSPEI
+1903 ALSPCQLGSPEI
-1915 PHLARRPI
+1915 PHLVRRPI
-1923 SANTGDL
+1923 SANTSDL

-1942 SQSVGLRFS
+1942 SQSVNLRFS

-1956 ISSGSGANL
+1956 ISSGSSCNL
-1965 PPGFRPSSSMAQME
+1965 APGFRPSSSMAQME
-1979 IPLQTA
+1979 IPLQTT

-1993 SSLSPSQSGL
+1993 SALSPSQSGL
-2003 YPSEPAR
+2003 YSGEPAR
-2010 SRTTPFMGIIDKTAR
+2010 SRATPFMGVIDKTAR
-2025 TQQQYLHQP
+2025 TQQQYLLQP
-2034 SRAWPVTALDNVI
+2034 SRAWPVSSLESVI

-2053 GSLMHQAST
+2053 GNLIHQAST
-2062 ATSYS
+2062 ASSYS

-2086 GHMLEDEYYG
+2086 GHLLEEEYYV

-2118 RVSQVPTYQD
+2118 RVSQAPTYQD

-2159 PIKPKRPFVESNV
+2159 PIKPKRPYVESNV

>member
-1 MGQGVSLAPPAAI
+1 
-14 MFRNSLKMLLG
+14 
-25 SKASKKSR
+25 
-33 NSSDGGSEEHSELRS
+33 
-48 STLDTHQSLAE
+48 
-59 QGGSIDS
+59 
-66 DCAFEGDFAVP
+66 
-77 PLTMAEGLQHVR
+77 
-89 IMEGVS
+89 
-95 RSLPSSPLL
+95 
-104 SHQAQGGRLPPA
+104 
-116 KKLAGVATAPLRKA
+116 
-130 MFVESPPIAEPGLH
+130 
-144 LHTHTP
+144 
-150 SASRHPNMDIH
+150 
-161 TPGGVSQELGPPP
+161 
-174 TVDEAS
+174 
-180 NTLMTRLGFLL
+180 
-191 GDKLIE
+191 
-197 GPQYIMEEVADDTQG
+197 
-212 VGVSG
+212 
-217 RMSPCS
+217 MSPCS

-236 PCSTLPPGVQGQPV
+236 PCSTLPSAAPGQAV

-270 YSEPAERDGKH
+270 YSEPMDRSGKH
-281 SESSR
+281 GDGSR
-286 ASSLK
+286 GSSLK
-291 LWHSHRATLDS
+291 LWHSHRSTLDS
-302 SLYRLDENM
+302 SLYRVDENM
-311 TASSHSL
+311 AASTYSL
-318 NKIPEPGSAHS
+318 NKIPEPSSSHYS
-329 FSYPTPLYLM
+329 SHPTPLYLM

-350 AHLEDLAYLDER
+350 AHLEDLAYLDEQ
-362 RHAPLRTSLRMNQ
+362 RHAPLRTSLRMSR
-375 QNSMAAGRPGQD
+375 QNTGVGRSGQD

-421 DWIFQE
+421 DWLFQE
-427 IDAQLARSNP
+427 IDAYLRTAHC
-437 ATNHGVVLVGNV
+437 ATNRGVVLVGNI
-449 GFGKTAIISRL
+449 GYGKTAIISRL

-469 MRQIASDSPQASPKY
+469 MRQIASDSPQASPKH
-484 GDGIPLTQSQPSH
+484 GIPLTQPQPSH

-553 CRSPQLT
+553 CRSPQLA

-570 HTQSALSLRSCVQDP
+570 HIQSMLSLRSCVQDP
-585 LGALRRGVLEP
+585 PTAFRRGVLEP
-596 LDALYKERKITT
+596 LDALYKERKITPD
-608 EDDLILLIDGLNEAE
+608 EDLIILIDGLNEAE

-635 FLCKTISRFPAWLK
+635 FLCKTINKFPAWLK

-656 SLQDI
+656 SLQEI
-661 TRPLPFHRISLDTLE
+661 TKPLPFHQISLDALE
-676 ENDAIDQDLQAY
+676 ENDAIDHDLQGY
-688 ILHRVHSSA
+688 ILHRIHSST
-697 EIQSNISLN
+697 EIQNNISLN
-706 GKMDNASF
+706 GKMDNTSF
-714 GKLSAHLKALSQGSY
+714 GKLSSHLKALSQGSF

-743 LVLKSSS
+743 LVLKSTN

-784 VALASLHPLTDEQVY
+784 VALASLHPLTDEQIY
-799 QAINSGSVHGT
+799 QAINSASVKGT
-810 LDWEDFQQRV
+810 LEWDDFQQRME
-820 DNLAVFLVRRRDGTR
+820 NLSVFLVKRRDGTR

-916 SYSTESLSTALSSL
+916 SYSTESLSAALSSL

-943 LMMGGA
+943 LILGGA
-949 NVNYRTEVLTNAP
+949 NVNYRTEVLNNAP

-972 SDMVN
+972 VDMVN
-977 LLLEF
+977 LLLEY
-982 GASVDSPSESGM
+982 GASVDSTSESGLN
-994 TPLAYA
+994 PLGYA

-1009 IALYRKKAKVDHLDR
+1009 TTLCKRKAKLDHLDKH
-1024 NGQCALVHAALRGHL
+1024 GQCALVHAALRGHL
-1039 EVVKFLLQSDWGASL
+1039 EVVKFLIQSDWG
-1054 RQAQLQTPSPT
+1054 QMYLQSPSPTQSQDTPSPT
-1065 QPQGSPD
+1065 QPQA
-1072 QSQTPSPQQ
+1072 TPSPT
-1081 PESEIQ
+1081 PPDATP
-1087 SPQDGSQDEGE
+1087 SPTQAT
-1098 REMELPVEQ
+1098 
-1107 SEPQEEAE
+1107 PQES
-1115 QKPQQAP
+1115 QP
-1122 PQQRTPPQQV
+1122 
-1132 AFSKSH
+1132 SS
-1138 AVQQALVAAA
+1138 
-1148 SMGHTEIVSYLL
+1148 
-1160 DLPEKDEEETER
+1160 PE
-1172 AQINNYDTLWGET
+1172 
-1185 ALTAAAGRGK
+1185 
-1195 LDICRLLLEQGSEV
+1195 
-1209 AQPNRRGMVPLFSSV
+1209 
-1224 RQGHWQIVDLLL
+1224 RQGDAAEVFFLL
-1236 SHGADVN
+1236 S
-1243 MADKQGRT
+1243 
-1251 PLMMASAEGHAE
+1251 
-1263 TVEYLMTQGASMPLM
+1263 
-1278 DKEGLTA
+1278 A
-1285 LSWACLKGHLSVV
+1285 LSVS
-1298 RCLVERG
+1298 G
-1305 AATDH
+1305 AVPGGSWGFD
-1310 ADKNGRTP
+1310 
-1318 LDLAAF
+1318 
-1324 YGDAGVVQFLVDQG
+1324 
-1338 ALIEH
+1338 EH

-1349 RPLDRAVGCRNTS
+1349 RPL
-1362 VVVALLK
+1362 ALLK

-1391 LLRKLIEEGDSFYKK
+1391 LLSKLLEEGDGFYKK

-1415 YQYALKKFPREGFSE
+1415 YQYALKKFPREGLSE
-1430 DLKTFRELKVS
+1430 DLKTFKELKVS

-1474 EAYYARA
+1474 EAFYARA

-1487 RQFSEA
+1487 RQFAEA
-1493 LEDLR
+1493 LDDLR
-1498 EAMKLCP
+1498 EAIKLCP
-1505 NNREILR
+1505 NNREIQR

-1517 EEECRQVTQ
+1517 EEEYRQVTQ
-1526 REEPELEP
+1526 SEEPELEP

-1542 LPVEEEEEPPHH
+1542 LPVEEDEEPPRH

-1581 LEGVS
+1581 LEAVS
-1586 IGLPLEPRVNPSSL
+1586 IGLASDIRSNASSL
-1600 PIIHSPPLSPI
+1600 AIIRSPPLSPG
-1611 PHEASY
+1611 HHDTGY
-1617 LSGGPAFEF
+1617 LSGGQTFEF
-1626 HPSSTSMSSPTHQ
+1626 HPSSSSMSSPTHHS
-1639 TYQSTSPCVSPTHQ
+1639 YQSTSPCVSPTHQ
-1653 NSHYRHS
+1653 NSHYHQS
-1660 PPHTSP
+1660 PPHSSS
-1666 AHQASY
+1666 AHQSSY

-1677 PMGGGQGMDYQSPPP
+1677 PMGSGGNQGMDYQSPPP

-1697 GTPYRASPPLES
+1697 GAPFRSSPPIES

-1722 YQQEP
+1722 YQQDP

-1736 SKMSSQRSFQ
+1736 LKMSSQRSFQ
-1746 LQSQCSQPPQ
+1746 LQSQPSQSSQTSQ
-1756 HHQAQGLRLQPSVAQ
+1756 HHQVQGLRLQPSMAQ
-1771 IVRTNQPGGGIYG
+1771 IVRTNQPSNSLYS

-1794 QGSSMDVER
+1794 QGSSMDVDRER
-1803 EREPRLVYQPSLDGR
+1803 DREPRLVYQPSLDGR

-1838 GGPGGVLEPSLG
+1838 GGPAGVLESNLG
-1850 KDDVPQRPA
+1850 KDEIPQRPA

-1893 HELERAVVAS
+1893 HELERAVAAS
-1903 SMPPCQLGSPEI
+1903 ALPPCQLGSPEI
-1915 PHLARRPI
+1915 PHLVRRPI
-1923 SANTGDL
+1923 SANTSDL
-1930 KQHVPTPRPLIH
+1930 KQHVSTPRPLIH
-1942 SQSVGLRFS
+1942 SQSVNLRFS

-1956 ISSGSGANL
+1956 ISSGSSCNL
-1965 PPGFRPSSSMAQME
+1965 APGFRPSSSMAQME

-1993 SSLSPSQSGL
+1993 STLSPSQSGL
-2003 YPSEPAR
+2003 YSGEPAR

-2034 SRAWPVTALDNVI
+2034 SRAWPVSSLESVI
-2047 TSPTSP
+2047 SSPTSP
-2053 GSLMHQAST
+2053 GNLIHQAST
-2062 ATSYS
+2062 ASSYS

-2086 GHMLEDEYYG
+2086 GHI
-2096 QPQPSSLGKLANGG
+2096 QA
-2110 ARDRDLLE
+2110 
-2118 RVSQVPTYQD
+2118 PTYQD

>member
-1 MGQGVSLAPPAAI
+1 

-25 SKASKKSR
+25 GKANRKSR
-33 NSSDGGSEEHSELRS
+33 NSSDGGSEEVSDLRS
-48 STLDTHQSLAE
+48 ASLDPHHSFVG
-59 QGGSIDS
+59 QGSSIDS
-66 DCAFEGDFAVP
+66 ECAFEGDYDVP
-77 PLTMAEGLQHVR
+77 PLSMAEGLQHMR

-104 SHQAQGGRLPPA
+104 AHQTVNVRLQPV
-116 KKLAGVATAPLRKA
+116 KKISTGSATAPLRKLK
-130 MFVESPPIAEPGLH
+130 FVESPRIPEFDLGSP
-144 LHTHTP
+144 THTDSP
-150 SASRHPNMDIH
+150 AQNPILGRHS
-161 TPGGVSQELGPPP
+161 PGEVGEELGPPP
-174 TVDEAS
+174 SVDEAA

-191 GDKLIE
+191 GDKMSE
-197 GPQYIMEEVADDTQG
+197 GPPELHYSIEEAEDAQG
-212 VGVSG
+212 MGVSG

-236 PCSTLPPGVQGQPV
+236 PCSTLPAGAPGQAIS
-250 TSPTST
+250 SPTST

-270 YSEPAERDGKH
+270 YSEPADRSAKH
-281 SESSR
+281 GEGTR

-291 LWHSHRATLDS
+291 LWHSQRATLDS
-302 SLYRLDENM
+302 GLYRLDENM
-311 TASSHSL
+311 TASTHSL
-318 NKIPEPGSAHS
+318 NKIPEPSSTHHS
-329 FSYPTPLYLM
+329 THPTPLYLM

-350 AHLEDLAYLDER
+350 AHLEDLAYLDEQ
-362 RHAPLRTSLRMNQ
+362 RHAPLRTSLRMAR
-375 QNSMAAGRPGQD
+375 QNNMASGRSGQD

-411 ITMDSVFTGR
+411 ITVDSVFTGR
-421 DWIFQE
+421 EWLFQE
-427 IDAQLARSNP
+427 IDAQLSSTNR
-437 ATNHGVVLVGNV
+437 ATNQGVVLVGNI

-469 MRQIASDSPQASPKY
+469 MRQIASDSPQASPKH
-484 GDGIPLTQSQPSH
+484 GDGLPLTQPQPNHS
-497 GTLGGGS
+497 TLGGGS

-553 CRSPQLT
+553 CRSPQLNT
-560 AYRELLLKEP
+560 YRELLLREP
-570 HTQSALSLRSCVQDP
+570 HIQSTLSLRSCVQDP
-585 LGALRRGVLEP
+585 LSAFTRGVLEP
-596 LDALYKERKITT
+596 LDALYKERKMTGD
-608 EDDLILLIDGLNEAE
+608 EDFIILIDGLNEAE

-635 FLCKTISRFPAWLK
+635 FLCKTIDRFPAWLK

-656 SLQDI
+656 TLQDI
-661 TRPLPFHRISLDTLE
+661 TKPLPFHHISLDALE
-676 ENDAIDQDLQAY
+676 ENDAIDRDLQAY
-688 ILHRVHSSA
+688 VLQRVHGSA

-706 GKMDNASF
+706 GKMDGAGF
-714 GKLSAHLKALSQGSY
+714 AKLSSHLKALSHGSF

-743 LVLKSSS
+743 LVLKSSG

-761 YLLQCNMRFPTQSS
+761 YLLQLNMRFPTQSS

-784 VALASLHPLTDEQVY
+784 VALASLHPLTDEQIY
-799 QAINSGSVHGT
+799 QAVNAGSLRAT
-810 LDWEDFQQRV
+810 LDWDDFRQRMEQ
-820 DNLAVFLVRRRDGTR
+820 LGVFLVKRRDATR

-874 QENKL
+874 QTNKL

-903 VGVSSSILQGLWV
+903 VGVSSSILQGLWA
-916 SYSTESLSTALSSL
+916 SYSTETLSTALSSL

-949 NVNYRTEVLTNAP
+949 NVNYRTEVLNNAP

-972 SDMVN
+972 MDMIN

-982 GASVDSPSESGM
+982 GANMDSASESGM
-994 TPLAYA
+994 TALSYA
-1000 AAAGHLGIV
+1000 ATAGHLNIV
-1009 IALYRKKAKVDHLDR
+1009 TALCKRRAKLDQLDR
-1024 NGQCALVHAALRGHL
+1024 NGQCAVVHAALRGHM
-1039 EVVKFLLQSDWGASL
+1039 EVVKFLLHSDWGGEA
-1054 RQAQLQTPSPT
+1054 AKTVQLHTPSPT
-1065 QPQGSPD
+1065 KSCDTTQMSSPEQQEKEQEQDGEETPQEKERETELPAEQQETKEDLENKQQEVQPQ
-1072 QSQTPSPQQ
+1072 QQ
-1081 PESEIQ
+1081 H
-1087 SPQDGSQDEGE
+1087 D
-1098 REMELPVEQ
+1098 
-1107 SEPQEEAE
+1107 
-1115 QKPQQAP
+1115 
-1122 PQQRTPPQQV
+1122 
-1132 AFSKSH
+1132 AFRKSH
-1138 AVQQALVAAA
+1138 AMQQALVAAA
-1148 SMGHTEIVSYLL
+1148 SMGHMEIVSYLL
-1160 DLPEKDEEETER
+1160 DLPEKEKEVTVY
-1172 AQINNYDTLWGET
+1172 AQMNNYDTLWGET

-1195 LDICRLLLEQGSEV
+1195 LDVCRMLLEQGSEA
-1209 AQPNRRGMVPLFSSV
+1209 AQPNRRGVVPLFSAVS
-1224 RQGHWQIVDLLL
+1224 QGHWQIVDLLL
-1236 SHGADVN
+1236 THGADIN
-1243 MADKQGRT
+1243 MVDKQGRT
-1251 PLMMASAEGHAE
+1251 PLMMAASEGHVE
-1263 TVEYLMTQGASMPLM
+1263 TVEYLLAQGASMPIT

-1285 LSWACLKGHLSVV
+1285 LSWACLKGHLPVV
-1298 RCLVERG
+1298 CLLVERG

-1324 YGDAGVVQFLVDQG
+1324 YGDADIVQFLVDRG

-1362 VVVALLK
+1362 VVMALLK

-1384 KPDIMII
+1384 KPDIMMI
-1391 LLRKLIEEGDSFYKK
+1391 LLRKLIEEGDGFYKK

-1430 DLKTFRELKVS
+1430 DLKPFRELKVS

-1498 EAMKLCP
+1498 EAIKLCP
-1505 NNREILR
+1505 NNREIVR

-1517 EEECRQVTQ
+1517 EEEFKRVTQ
-1526 REEPELEP
+1526 AEEPELEP

-1581 LEGVS
+1581 LESMS
-1586 IGLPLEPRVNPSSL
+1586 IGLPPERINPSSL
-1600 PIIHSPPLSPI
+1600 QIIHSPPLSPVT
-1611 PHEASY
+1611 
-1617 LSGGPAFEF
+1617 LSGGQAFEF
-1626 HPSSTSMSSPTHQ
+1626 HPSPSSLSSPTRQ
-1639 TYQSTSPCVSPTHQ
+1639 SYQSTSPCVSPTHQ

-1677 PMGGGQGMDYQSPPP
+1677 PMGSGGQGMDYQSPPP

-1697 GTPYRASPPLES
+1697 TAQYRASPPLDS

-1746 LQSQCSQPPQ
+1746 LQSQPSQCSQSSQ

-1771 IVRTNQPGGGIYG
+1771 IVRTNQPGSGIYG
-1784 QLAHPLSSRY
+1784 QLAHPLSRY
-1794 QGSSMDVER
+1794 QGSSMDIDRER
-1803 EREPRLVYQPSLDGR
+1803 EREARLVYQPSLDGR

-1838 GGPGGVLEPSLG
+1838 PGPGGVLESGVG
-1850 KDDVPQRPA
+1850 KDEVPQRPA

-1893 HELERAVVAS
+1893 HELERAAAAS
-1903 SMPPCQLGSPEI
+1903 SMSPCQLGSPEI
-1915 PHLARRPI
+1915 PHLVRRPI
-1923 SANTGDL
+1923 SANTGEL
-1930 KQHVPTPRPLIH
+1930 KPHMSTPRPLIH

-1956 ISSGSGANL
+1956 ISSGSGSNL
-1965 PPGFRPSSSMAQME
+1965 ASGFRPSSSMAQME
-1979 IPLQTA
+1979 IPLQVS

-2010 SRTTPFMGIIDKTAR
+2010 SRTTPFMGVIDKTAR

-2034 SRAWPVTALDNVI
+2034 SRAWPVSSLDNVI

-2053 GSLMHQAST
+2053 GNLIHQAST
-2062 ATSYS
+2062 ASSYS

-2086 GHMLEDEYYG
+2086 GHMLEDEYYS

>member
-1 MGQGVSLAPPAAI
+1 
-14 MFRNSLKMLLG
+14 MFKNSLKMLLTG
-25 SKASKKSR
+25 GKANRKSR
-33 NSSDGGSEEHSELRS
+33 NSSDGGNEDLQ
-48 STLDTHQSLAE
+48 STSLDTLHNFTG
-59 QGGSIDS
+59 QGVSTDS
-66 DCAFEGDFAVP
+66 DCAFEGDYAVP
-77 PLTMAEGLQHVR
+77 PLSMAEGLQHIR
-89 IMEGVS
+89 ILEGVS

-104 SHQAQGGRLPPA
+104 THQTTSSKPPCVRKVYGTATGGLGP
-116 KKLAGVATAPLRKA
+116 
-130 MFVESPPIAEPGLH
+130 
-144 LHTHTP
+144 
-150 SASRHPNMDIH
+150 
-161 TPGGVSQELGPPP
+161 ELGPPP
-174 TVDEAS
+174 SVDEAA

-191 GDKLIE
+191 GEKVSE
-197 GPQYIMEEVADDTQG
+197 GSQGPQYSMDEPDDAQG
-212 VGVSG
+212 LGASG

-236 PCSTLPPGVQGQPV
+236 PCSTLPSAAPGQAV

-270 YSEPAERDGKH
+270 YSEPVDRSGKH
-281 SESSR
+281 GDGSR
-286 ASSLK
+286 GSSLK
-291 LWHSHRATLDS
+291 LWHSHRSTLDS
-302 SLYRLDENM
+302 SLYRVDENM
-311 TASSHSL
+311 AASTYSL
-318 NKIPEPGSAHS
+318 NKIPEPSSAHYS
-329 FSYPTPLYLM
+329 SHPTPLYLM

-350 AHLEDLAYLDER
+350 AHLEDLAYLDEQ
-362 RHAPLRTSLRMNQ
+362 RHAPLRTSLRMPR
-375 QNSMAAGRPGQD
+375 QNSSAGRSGQD
-387 LRVRF
+387 LRASANSHAWQSQSLRF

-421 DWIFQE
+421 DWLFQE
-427 IDAQLARSNP
+427 IDAYLRTAHSG
-437 ATNHGVVLVGNV
+437 TNRGVVLVGNI
-449 GFGKTAIISRL
+449 GYGKTAIISRL

-469 MRQIASDSPQASPKY
+469 MRQIASDSPQASPKH
-484 GDGIPLTQSQPSH
+484 GEGIPLTQPQPSH
-497 GTLGGGS
+497 GTLGGS

-553 CRSPQLT
+553 CRSPQLA

-570 HTQSALSLRSCVQDP
+570 HIQSMLSLRSCVQDP
-585 LGALRRGVLEP
+585 PTAFRRGVLEP
-596 LDALYKERKITT
+596 LDALYKERKITPD
-608 EDDLILLIDGLNEAE
+608 EDLIN
-623 FHKPDYGDTIVS
+623 K
-635 FLCKTISRFPAWLK
+635 FPVWLK

-656 SLQDI
+656 SLQEI
-661 TRPLPFHRISLDTLE
+661 TKPLPFHQISLDALE
-676 ENDAIDQDLQAY
+676 ENDAIDHDLQGY
-688 ILHRVHSSA
+688 ILHRIHSSA
-697 EIQSNISLN
+697 EIQNNISLN
-706 GKMDNASF
+706 GKMDNTSF
-714 GKLSAHLKALSQGSY
+714 GKLSSHLKALSQGSL

-743 LVLKSSS
+743 LVLKSSN

-784 VALASLHPLTDEQVY
+784 VALASLHPLTDEQIY
-799 QAINSGSVHGT
+799 QAINAGSVKGT
-810 LDWEDFQQRV
+810 LEWEDYQQRME
-820 DNLAVFLVRRRDGTR
+820 NLSVFLVKRRDGTR

-943 LMMGGA
+943 LMLGGA
-949 NVNYRTEVLTNAP
+949 NVNYRTEVLNNAP

-972 SDMVN
+972 MDMVN
-977 LLLEF
+977 LLLEY
-982 GASVDSPSESGM
+982 GASVDSASESGL
-994 TPLAYA
+994 TPLGYA

-1009 IALYRKKAKVDHLDR
+1009 TALCKRKAMLDHSDKH
-1024 NGQCALVHAALRGHL
+1024 GQCALVHAALRGHL
-1039 EVVKFLLQSDWGASL
+1039 EVVKFLIQSDWG
-1054 RQAQLQTPSPT
+1054 QAHLQTPSPT
-1065 QPQGSPD
+1065 Q
-1072 QSQTPSPQQ
+1072 SQDTPSPTQ
-1081 PESEIQ
+1081 PQATPSPTPPDATPSPTQDTPLDSQPSSPEKQDDSEQTPQESEQ
-1087 SPQDGSQDEGE
+1087 KVEEQEETPEDSEKLTQADAQTQQQTSPQ
-1098 REMELPVEQ
+1098 PV
-1107 SEPQEEAE
+1107 
-1115 QKPQQAP
+1115 
-1122 PQQRTPPQQV
+1122 T
-1132 AFSKSH
+1132 FNKSL
-1138 AVQQALVAAA
+1138 AVQQALIAAA
-1148 SMGHTEIVSYLL
+1148 SMGYTEIVSYLL
-1160 DLPEKDEEETER
+1160 DLPERDEEDTQR
-1172 AQINNYDTLWGET
+1172 AQINSYDTLWGET
-1185 ALTAAAGRGK
+1185 ALSAAAGRGK
-1195 LDICRLLLEQGSEV
+1195 LDVCRLLLEQGSAV
-1209 AQPNRRGMVPLFSSV
+1209 AQPNRRGVLPLFSSV
-1224 RQGHWQIVDLLL
+1224 RQGHWQIVDLLVL
-1236 SHGADVN
+1236 HGADVN
-1243 MADKQGRT
+1243 LADKQGRT
-1251 PLMMASAEGHAE
+1251 PLMMAASEGHLD
-1263 TVEYLMTQGASMPLM
+1263 TVEFLMAQGASMDLM

-1324 YGDAGVVQFLVDQG
+1324 YGDSEVVQFLVDHG

-1369 KGAKIGPATW
+1369 KGAKIGCQTLPSRHKGGPATW

-1391 LLRKLIEEGDSFYKK
+1391 LLSKLLEEGDGFYKK

-1415 YQYALKKFPREGFSE
+1415 YQYALKKFPREGLSE
-1430 DLKTFRELKVS
+1430 DLKTFKELKVS

-1487 RQFSEA
+1487 RQFAEA

-1505 NNREILR
+1505 NNREIQR

-1517 EEECRQVTQ
+1517 DEEYRQVTQ
-1526 REEPELEP
+1526 SEEPELEP

-1542 LPVEEEEEPPHH
+1542 LPVEEDEEPPHH

-1581 LEGVS
+1581 LEAVS
-1586 IGLPLEPRVNPSSL
+1586 IGLASDIHSNASSL
-1600 PIIHSPPLSPI
+1600 AIIRSPPLSPT
-1611 PHEASY
+1611 HHDTGY
-1617 LSGGPAFEF
+1617 LSGGQAFEY
-1626 HPSSTSMSSPTHQ
+1626 HPSSSSMSSPTHHS
-1639 TYQSTSPCVSPTHQ
+1639 YQSTSPCISPTHQ
-1653 NSHYRHS
+1653 NSHYRQS

-1666 AHQASY
+1666 AHQSSY

-1677 PMGGGQGMDYQSPPP
+1677 PMGGGGNQGMEYQSPPP

-1697 GTPYRASPPLES
+1697 GVPFRASPPVES

-1736 SKMSSQRSFQ
+1736 LKMSSQRSFQ
-1746 LQSQCSQPPQ
+1746 LQSQPSQSSQSSQ
-1756 HHQAQGLRLQPSVAQ
+1756 HHQVQGLRLQPSMAQ
-1771 IVRTNQPGGGIYG
+1771 IVRTSQPSNSAYSH
-1784 QLAHPLSSRY
+1784 LAHPLSSRY
-1794 QGSSMDVER
+1794 QGSSMDVDRER
-1803 EREPRLVYQPSLDGR
+1803 DREPRLVYQPSLDGR

-1838 GGPGGVLEPSLG
+1838 GGPAVVMESNMG
-1850 KDDVPQRPA
+1850 KDELPQRPA
-1859 SAYRSATGGPGG
+1859 SAYRSTTGGPGG

-1893 HELERAVVAS
+1893 HELERAVAAS
-1903 SMPPCQLGSPEI
+1903 AMPPCQLGSPEI
-1915 PHLARRPI
+1915 PHLVRRPI
-1923 SANTGDL
+1923 SANTSDL

-1942 SQSVGLRFS
+1942 SQSVNLRFS

-1956 ISSGSGANL
+1956 ISSGSSCNL
-1965 PPGFRPSSSMAQME
+1965 APGFRPSSSMAQME
-1979 IPLQTA
+1979 IPLQTT

-1993 SSLSPSQSGL
+1993 SALSPSQSGL
-2003 YPSEPAR
+2003 YPGEPAR
-2010 SRTTPFMGIIDKTAR
+2010 SRTTPFMGVIDKTAR

-2034 SRAWPVTALDNVI
+2034 SRAWPVSSLESVI

-2053 GSLMHQAST
+2053 GNLIHQAST
-2062 ATSYS
+2062 ASSYS

-2086 GHMLEDEYYG
+2086 GHMLEEEYYV

-2159 PIKPKRPFVESNV
+2159 PIKPKRPYVESNV

>member
-1 MGQGVSLAPPAAI
+1 MATVRGQSRSRQKSVEGLCAST
-14 MFRNSLKMLLG
+14 LLG
-25 SKASKKSR
+25 VLHTRTWLLDAQLVYLLERTQAGPTPPPRAQSLCSF
-33 NSSDGGSEEHSELRS
+33 SSADGGNEETIDLQ
-48 STLDTHQSLAE
+48 STSLDPLHNFTG

-66 DCAFEGDFAVP
+66 DCAFEGDYAVP
-77 PLTMAEGLQHVR
+77 LLSMAEGLQH
-89 IMEGVS
+89 ICMMEGVS

-104 SHQAQGGRLPPA
+104 THQTSSAIPPSVR
-116 KKLAGVATAPLRKA
+116 KVFGTATGTELSQSPCIPMSDLGCGT
-130 MFVESPPIAEPGLH
+130 ESWGLG
-144 LHTHTP
+144 P
-150 SASRHPNMDIH
+150 D
-161 TPGGVSQELGPPP
+161 LGPPP
-174 TVDEAS
+174 SVDEAA

-191 GDKLIE
+191 GEKVSE
-197 GPQYIMEEVADDTQG
+197 GSQGPQYSMDEPDDAQG
-212 VGVSG
+212 LGVSG

-236 PCSTLPPGVQGQPV
+236 PCSTLPSAAPGQAV

-270 YSEPAERDGKH
+270 YSEPMDRSGKH
-281 SESSR
+281 GDGSR
-286 ASSLK
+286 GSSLK
-291 LWHSHRATLDS
+291 LWHSHRSTLDS
-302 SLYRLDENM
+302 SLYRVDENM
-311 TASSHSL
+311 AASTYSL
-318 NKIPEPGSAHS
+318 NKIPETSSAHYS
-329 FSYPTPLYLM
+329 SHPTPLYLM

-350 AHLEDLAYLDER
+350 AHLEDLAYLDEQ
-362 RHAPLRTSLRMNQ
+362 RHAPLRTSLRMSR
-375 QNSMAAGRPGQD
+375 QNTGAGRSGQD

-421 DWIFQE
+421 DWLFQE
-427 IDAQLARSNP
+427 IDAYLRTAHC
-437 ATNHGVVLVGNV
+437 ATNRGVVLVGNI
-449 GFGKTAIISRL
+449 GYGKTAIISRL

-469 MRQIASDSPQASPKY
+469 MRQIASDSPQASPKH
-484 GDGIPLTQSQPSH
+484 GDGIPLTQPQPSH

-570 HTQSALSLRSCVQDP
+570 HIQSMLSLRSCVQDP
-585 LGALRRGVLEP
+585 PTAFRRGVLEP
-596 LDALYKERKITT
+596 LDALYKERKITPD
-608 EDDLILLIDGLNEAE
+608 EDLIILIDGLNEAE

-635 FLCKTISRFPAWLK
+635 FLCKTINKFPAWLK

-656 SLQDI
+656 SLQEI
-661 TRPLPFHRISLDTLE
+661 TKPLPFHQISLDALE
-676 ENDAIDQDLQAY
+676 ENDAIDHDLQGY
-688 ILHRVHSSA
+688 ILHRIHSSA
-697 EIQSNISLN
+697 EIQNNISLN
-706 GKMDNASF
+706 GKMDNTSF
-714 GKLSAHLKALSQGSY
+714 GKLSSHLKALSQGSF

-743 LVLKSSS
+743 LVLKSTN

-784 VALASLHPLTDEQVY
+784 VALASLHPLTDEQIY
-799 QAINSGSVHGT
+799 QAINSSSVKGT
-810 LDWEDFQQRV
+810 LEWDDFQQRIE
-820 DNLAVFLVRRRDGTR
+820 NLSVFLVKRRDGTR

-916 SYSTESLSTALSSL
+916 SYSTESLSAALSSL

-943 LMMGGA
+943 LILGGA
-949 NVNYRTEVLTNAP
+949 NVNYRTEVLNNAP

-972 SDMVN
+972 VDMVN
-977 LLLEF
+977 LLLEY
-982 GASVDSPSESGM
+982 GASVDSTSESGL
-994 TPLAYA
+994 TPLGYA

-1009 IALYRKKAKVDHLDR
+1009 TALCKRKAKLDHLDKH
-1024 NGQCALVHAALRGHL
+1024 GQCALVHAALRGHL
-1039 EVVKFLLQSDWGASL
+1039 EVVKFLIQSDWG
-1054 RQAQLQTPSPT
+1054 QMHLQSPSPTQSQDTPSPT
-1065 QPQGSPD
+1065 PERQDDAAEAPQESEQKVEEQEETPEESE
-1072 QSQTPSPQQ
+1072 QQTQADAQTQQQTSPQ
-1081 PESEIQ
+1081 
-1087 SPQDGSQDEGE
+1087 
-1098 REMELPVEQ
+1098 PV
-1107 SEPQEEAE
+1107 
-1115 QKPQQAP
+1115 
-1122 PQQRTPPQQV
+1122 T
-1132 AFSKSH
+1132 FNKSV
-1138 AVQQALVAAA
+1138 AVQQALIAAA
-1148 SMGHTEIVSYLL
+1148 SMGYTEIVSYLL
-1160 DLPEKDEEETER
+1160 DLPERDEEDTQR
-1172 AQINNYDTLWGET
+1172 AQINSYDTLW
-1185 ALTAAAGRGK
+1185 ALSAAAGRGK
-1195 LDICRLLLEQGSEV
+1195 LEVCRLLLEQGSAV
-1209 AQPNRRGMVPLFSSV
+1209 AQPNRRGVVPLFSSV
-1224 RQGHWQIVDLLL
+1224 RQGHWQIVDLLVL
-1236 SHGADVN
+1236 HGADVN
-1243 MADKQGRT
+1243 LADKQGRT
-1251 PLMMASAEGHAE
+1251 PLMMAASEGHLD
-1263 TVEYLMTQGASMPLM
+1263 TVEFLMAQDIPHILCLFVGASMDLM

-1285 LSWACLKGHLSVV
+1285 LSWACLKGHL
-1298 RCLVERG
+1298 
-1305 AATDH
+1305 
-1310 ADKNGRTP
+1310 P
-1318 LDLAAF
+1318 
-1324 YGDAGVVQFLVDQG
+1324 VVQFLVDHG

-1391 LLRKLIEEGDSFYKK
+1391 LLSKLLEEGDGFYKK

-1415 YQYALKKFPREGFSE
+1415 YQYALKKFPREGLSE
-1430 DLKTFRELKVS
+1430 DLKTFKELKVS

-1474 EAYYARA
+1474 EAFYARA

-1487 RQFSEA
+1487 RQFAEA
-1493 LEDLR
+1493 LDDLR
-1498 EAMKLCP
+1498 EAIMLCP
-1505 NNREILR
+1505 NNREIQR

-1517 EEECRQVTQ
+1517 DEEYRQVTQ
-1526 REEPELEP
+1526 SEEPELEP

-1542 LPVEEEEEPPHH
+1542 LPVEEDEEPPHH

-1581 LEGVS
+1581 LEAVS
-1586 IGLPLEPRVNPSSL
+1586 IGLASDIRSNASSL
-1600 PIIHSPPLSPI
+1600 AIIRSPPLSPG
-1611 PHEASY
+1611 HHDTGY
-1617 LSGGPAFEF
+1617 LSGGQAFEF
-1626 HPSSTSMSSPTHQ
+1626 HPSSSSMSSPTHHS
-1639 TYQSTSPCVSPTHQ
+1639 YQSTSPCISPTHQ
-1653 NSHYRHS
+1653 NSHYHQS

-1666 AHQASY
+1666 AHQSSY

-1677 PMGGGQGMDYQSPPP
+1677 PMGSGGNQGMDYQSPPP

-1697 GTPYRASPPLES
+1697 GVPFRGSPPIES

-1722 YQQEP
+1722 YQQDP

-1736 SKMSSQRSFQ
+1736 LKMSSQRSFQ
-1746 LQSQCSQPPQ
+1746 LQSQPSQSSQTSQ
-1756 HHQAQGLRLQPSVAQ
+1756 HHQVQGLRLQPSMAQ
-1771 IVRTNQPGGGIYG
+1771 IVRTNQPSNSMYS

-1794 QGSSMDVER
+1794 QGSSMDVDRER
-1803 EREPRLVYQPSLDGR
+1803 DREPRLVYQPSLDGR

-1838 GGPGGVLEPSLG
+1838 GGPAGVLESNLG
-1850 KDDVPQRPA
+1850 KDEIPQRPA

-1893 HELERAVVAS
+1893 HELERAVAAS
-1903 SMPPCQLGSPEI
+1903 VLPPCQLGSPEI
-1915 PHLARRPI
+1915 PHLVRRPI
-1923 SANTGDL
+1923 SANTSDL
-1930 KQHVPTPRPLIH
+1930 KHVSTPRPLIH
-1942 SQSVGLRFS
+1942 SQSVNLRFS

-1956 ISSGSGANL
+1956 ISSGSSCNL
-1965 PPGFRPSSSMAQME
+1965 APGFRPSSSMAQME
-1979 IPLQTA
+1979 IPLQAA

-1993 SSLSPSQSGL
+1993 STLSPSQSGL
-2003 YPSEPAR
+2003 YSGEPAR

-2034 SRAWPVTALDNVI
+2034 SRAWPVSSLESVI

-2053 GSLMHQAST
+2053 GNLIHQAST
-2062 ATSYS
+2062 ASSYS

-2086 GHMLEDEYYG
+2086 GHMLEEEYYA

-2110 ARDRDLLE
+2110 ARDRDFLE
-2118 RVSQVPTYQD
+2118 RVSQAPTYQD

>member
-1 MGQGVSLAPPAAI
+1 
-14 MFRNSLKMLLG
+14 
-25 SKASKKSR
+25 
-33 NSSDGGSEEHSELRS
+33 
-48 STLDTHQSLAE
+48 
-59 QGGSIDS
+59 
-66 DCAFEGDFAVP
+66 
-77 PLTMAEGLQHVR
+77 MAEGLQHIR
-89 IMEGVS
+89 IMEGMS

-104 SHQAQGGRLPPA
+104 SHQV
-116 KKLAGVATAPLRKA
+116 AGVRLQ
-130 MFVESPPIAEPGLH
+130 PGKKR
-144 LHTHTP
+144 
-150 SASRHPNMDIH
+150 ASTD
-161 TPGGVSQELGPPP
+161 TGGVSQELDPPP
-174 TVDEAS
+174 TVDEAA

-191 GDKLIE
+191 GDKVIE
-197 GPQYIMEEVADDTQG
+197 GPQGSQYSMEEADDTQG

-236 PCSTLPPGVQGQPV
+236 PCSTLPPGVPGQAV

-270 YSEPAERDGKH
+270 YSEPAERGGKH
-281 SESSR
+281 SEGSR

-311 TASSHSL
+311 AASTHSL
-318 NKIPEPGSAHS
+318 NKIPEPGSAHG

-350 AHLEDLAYLDER
+350 AHLEDLAYLDEQ
-362 RHAPLRTSLRMNQ
+362 RHAPLRTSLRMTR
-375 QNSMAAGRPGQD
+375 QNNMAAGRSGQD

-421 DWIFQE
+421 DWLFQE
-427 IDAQLARSNP
+427 IDTQLAQPNP
-437 ATNHGVVLVGNV
+437 ASNRGVVLVGNV

-469 MRQIASDSPQASPKY
+469 MRQIASDSPQASPKLD
-484 GDGIPLTQSQPSH
+484 GDAIPLTQSQASH

-553 CRSPQLT
+553 CRSPQLS

-585 LGALRRGVLEP
+585 LAALRRGVLEP

-608 EDDLILLIDGLNEAE
+608 EEDLIILIDGLNEAE

-649 LVVTVRT
+649 LLVTVRT

-661 TRPLPFHRISLDTLE
+661 TRPLPFHRISLDALE

-697 EIQSNISLN
+697 EIQNNISLN

-743 LVLKSSS
+743 LVLKSSG

-799 QAINSGSVHGT
+799 QAINAGSVHGT
-810 LDWEDFQQRV
+810 LEWEDFQQRME
-820 DNLAVFLVRRRDGTR
+820 NLAIFLVRRRDGTR

-874 QENKL
+874 QQNKL

-972 SDMVN
+972 GDMVN

-994 TPLAYA
+994 TPLVYA

-1009 IALYRKKAKVDHLDR
+1009 NALCRRKAKLDHLDR
-1024 NGQCALVHAALRGHL
+1024 NGQCSLVHAALRGHL
-1039 EVVKFLLQSDWGASL
+1039 DVVKFLLQSDWGAAWK
-1054 RQAQLQTPSPT
+1054 QAQLFTPSPT
-1065 QPQGSPD
+1065 EPQASPELSQP
-1072 QSQTPSPQQ
+1072 PSPQQ
-1081 PESEIQ
+1081 PEKESQ
-1087 SPQDGSQDEGE
+1087 STQDDSQEEGE
-1098 REMELPVEQ
+1098 REGELPTQ
-1107 SEPQEEAE
+1107 DSEPQEEVE

-1122 PQQRTPPQQV
+1122 PQQQSPPQNI
-1132 AFSKSH
+1132 ASSKSH
-1138 AVQQALVAAA
+1138 GVQQALIAAA
-1148 SMGHTEIVSYLL
+1148 SMGFIEIVSYLL
-1160 DLPEKDEEETER
+1160 DLPEKDEEETVR
-1172 AQINNYDTLWGET
+1172 AQINNSDTLWGET

-1243 MADKQGRT
+1243 MADKQGRS
-1251 PLMMASAEGHAE
+1251 PLMMAAAEGHVE
-1263 TVEYLMTQGASMPLM
+1263 TVEYLLAQGALMPLM

-1324 YGDAGVVQFLVDQG
+1324 YGDADVVQFLVDQG

-1369 KGAKIGPATW
+1369 NGAKIGCQTLPSRHRGGPATW

-1391 LLRKLIEEGDSFYKK
+1391 LLRKLIEEGDGFYKK

-1474 EAYYARA
+1474 ESYYARA

-1586 IGLPLEPRVNPSSL
+1586 ISLPLEPRVNPSSL

-1611 PHEASY
+1611 PHETAY
-1617 LSGGPAFEF
+1617 LSGGQAFEF
-1626 HPSSTSMSSPTHQ
+1626 HPSGTSMSSPTHQ

-1677 PMGGGQGMDYQSPPP
+1677 PMSGGGQGMDYQSPPP

-1736 SKMSSQRSFQ
+1736 SKMSTQRSFQ
-1746 LQSQCSQPPQ
+1746 LQSQPSQCSQTSQ

-1838 GGPGGVLEPSLG
+1838 GAAGVLEPSLG

-1893 HELERAVVAS
+1893 HELERAVAAS

-1979 IPLQTA
+1979 IPLQAA

-2003 YPSEPAR
+2003 YPGEPAR

-2034 SRAWPVTALDNVI
+2034 SRAWPITALDNVI